1 MKKKKPDLLT
11 IMLYVIIVVA
21 VLYVSAALGAA
32 MDLSADDEGVIDF
45 TLLMS
50 QFETV
55 LTTPDT
61 VWAHF
66 TDFSGYSAK
75 ITLIVSFAIGI
86 YALLKY
92 TSRKRLHRK
101 GVEHGSARW
110 ANEKEEKFL
119 ADKPE
124 KIIPTETFTDE
135 SGKKH
140 TAKFSTKRENTFI
153 VTLGKQSQTYR
164 IGAADNADKI
174 AADFG
179 IPHKTAR
186 KICDKV
192 KKCIRKQFE
201 TDNNILLTQEV
212 RMSLNTR
219 QHRENLN
226 VLVIGGS
233 GSGKSRF
240 FVKPNLMQLNT
251 SYVVT
256 DPKGEL
262 LRSCGKLLSKAGYEI
277 RVFNLIDMAHSNN
290 YNPFQYVYDRDGNV
304 NKSYVL
310 KMVNC
315 LMKNTK
321 QEGSSGG
328 DQFWDDS
335 TKALTLAIAFYLL
348 EKAEQETK
356 TIKGDFE
363 RQKAVYNDMLKGNY
377 APEDIKLQ
385 KEIMEDAKKAYEE
398 ADKHAKIDCNF
409 RRVMEVMKM
418 AEISE
423 QDDTLHSPLDDLME
437 EHRSNFPNSMAWIY
451 YADFKKAPAETAKSI
466 LISAAVRFAA
476 FELPEVADLTHIDN
490 IHLDTLGDKKTALFV
505 IIPSSDAT
513 FNFLAAMM
521 YTQLFDTLY
530 DTANF
535 KYGGRLPVHVRCLL
549 DEFANIGTI
558 PDFDKLLAT
567 MRSMEISANII
578 IQNLAQLKKMY
589 DKSWEIVTGNCDSLL
604 FLGGQEASTL
614 EAISKSL
621 GKETIDV
628 VSQNRTRS
636 HKSPS
641 TSENNSIMGRELMTP
656 DELKVMKP
664 NECVLIVRA
673 LYPFFCHKFDIEK
686 HPNYAYLEDSN
697 KKYAYLIDDLHTEKA
712 PDMTENYSEM
722 VTSEDD
728 MHPADKEKPFIDMDF
743 PEDFSDNPDDA
754 DDGMEVYEMLNYNI
768 DNEFVSASEKIYG
781 SSEQMDFTDEELPDA
796 NDIISIDMSEHKVFG
811 ENDYNAMFDS
821 ADIF

>member
-1 MKKKKPDLLT
+1 MKKKKPDMLT
-11 IMLYVIIVVA
+11 ILLYVIIVFA
-21 VLYVSAALGAA
+21 VLYVSAGLGAA
-32 MDLSADDEGVIDF
+32 MDLSVDDEGVLDF
-45 TLLMS
+45 NVLMT

-55 LTTPDT
+55 LTSTDT
-61 VWAHF
+61 VGAHF
-66 TDFSGYSAK
+66 TDFSSYSFK
-75 ITLIVSFAIGI
+75 ITLMVGFALGI
-86 YALLKY
+86 YALMKY

-119 ADKPE
+119 ADRMSAGSKPKRGKDAAQQSLRTATKPE
-124 KIIPTETFTDE
+124 K
-135 SGKKH
+135 K
-140 TAKFSTKRENTFI
+140 
-153 VTLGKQSQTYR
+153 
-164 IGAADNADKI
+164 
-174 AADFG
+174 
-179 IPHKTAR
+179 
-186 KICDKV
+186 KV
-192 KKCIRKQFE
+192 KKSPKSPFE

-240 FVKPNLMQLNT
+240 YVKPNIMQLNT

-262 LRSCGKLLSKAGYEI
+262 LRSCGRLLKKAGYEI
-277 RVFNLIDMAHSNN
+277 RVFNLIDMSHSNN
-290 YNPFQYVYDRDGNV
+290 YNPFNYIYDKDGNIS
-304 NKSYVL
+304 KTYVM

-321 QEGSSGG
+321 QEGASGG

-348 EKAEQETK
+348 EKK
-356 TIKGDFE
+356 TDE
-363 RQKAVYNDMLKGNY
+363 NGNSL
-377 APEDIKLQ
+377 DR
-385 KEIMEDAKKAYEE
+385 
-398 ADKHAKIDCNF
+398 NF
-409 RRVMEVMKM
+409 STVMKM
-418 AEISE
+418 MRLAEISE
-423 QDDTLHSPLDDLME
+423 QDENHRSPLDEMKDELRTE
-437 EHRSNFPNSMAWIY
+437 NPHSMAVSF

-476 FELPEVADLTHIDN
+476 FNLPEVADLTHTDN
-490 IHLDTLGDKKTALFV
+490 IHLDTLGDRKTALFI

-549 DEFANIGTI
+549 DEFANVGTI

-589 DKSWEIVTGNCDSLL
+589 DKSWEILTGNCDSLL

-641 TSENNSIMGRELMTP
+641 TSENNSILGRELMTT

-686 HPNYAYLEDSN
+686 HQNYKYLEDSN
-697 KKYAYLIDDLHTEKA
+697 KNYAYLIDDLHTEKA
-712 PDMTENYSEM
+712 PDMTEIYSET
-722 VTSEDD
+722 VEPKLVAQ
-728 MHPADKEKPFIDMDF
+728 PADDEKDISDIDVPDEEDNMTNLDEEFDTKEIAAALKQHEEQTAGEEMFN
-743 PEDFSDNPDDA
+743 ENEELDFSDEPVPENLMPMDLSTPKVIGEA
-754 DDGMEVYEMLNYNI
+754 DFREIV
-768 DNEFVSASEKIYG
+768 
-781 SSEQMDFTDEELPDA
+781 
-796 NDIISIDMSEHKVFG
+796 
-811 ENDYNAMFDS
+811 DS
-821 ADIF
+821 PF

>member
-1 MKKKKPDLLT
+1 MLT
-11 IMLYVIIVVA
+11 ILLYAIIVFA
-21 VLYVSAALGAA
+21 VLYVSAGLGAA
-32 MDLSADDEGVIDF
+32 MDLSVDDEGVLDF
-45 TLLMS
+45 NVLMT

-55 LTTPDT
+55 LTSTDT
-61 VWAHF
+61 VGAHF
-66 TDFSGYSAK
+66 TDFSSYSFK
-75 ITLIVSFAIGI
+75 ITLMVAFALGI
-86 YALLKY
+86 YALMKY

-119 ADKPE
+119 ADRMSAGSKPKRGKDAAQQSLRTATKPE
-124 KIIPTETFTDE
+124 K
-135 SGKKH
+135 K
-140 TAKFSTKRENTFI
+140 
-153 VTLGKQSQTYR
+153 
-164 IGAADNADKI
+164 
-174 AADFG
+174 
-179 IPHKTAR
+179 
-186 KICDKV
+186 KV
-192 KKCIRKQFE
+192 KKSPKSPFE

-240 FVKPNLMQLNT
+240 YVKPNIMQLNT

-262 LRSCGKLLSKAGYEI
+262 LRSCGRLLKKAGYEI
-277 RVFNLIDMAHSNN
+277 RVFNLIDMSHSNN
-290 YNPFQYVYDRDGNV
+290 YNPLNYIYDKDGNI
-304 NKSYVL
+304 NKTYVM

-321 QEGSSGG
+321 QEGASGG

-348 EKAEQETK
+348 EK
-356 TIKGDFE
+356 
-363 RQKAVYNDMLKGNY
+363 
-377 APEDIKLQ
+377 
-385 KEIMEDAKKAYEE
+385 EDAK
-398 ADKHAKIDCNF
+398 DVNGNSLDRNF
-409 RRVMEVMKM
+409 STVMKM
-418 AEISE
+418 MRLAEISE
-423 QDDTLHSPLDDLME
+423 QDENHRSPLDDMMDELRAE
-437 EHRSNFPNSMAWIY
+437 NPHSMAVSF

-476 FELPEVADLTHIDN
+476 FNLPEVADLTHTDN
-490 IHLDTLGDKKTALFV
+490 IHLDTLGDRKTALFI

-549 DEFANIGTI
+549 DEFANVGTI

-589 DKSWEIVTGNCDSLL
+589 DKSWEILTGNCDSLL

-641 TSENNSIMGRELMTP
+641 TSENNSILGRELMTT

-686 HPNYAYLEDSN
+686 HQNYKYLEDSN
-697 KKYAYLIDDLHTEKA
+697 KNYAYLIDDLHTEKA
-712 PDMTENYSEM
+712 PDMTEIYSET
-722 VTSEDD
+722 VEPKPVVQ
-728 MHPADKEKPFIDMDF
+728 PADDEKDISDIDVPDEEDNMTNLDEEFDTKEIAAALKQHEEQTAGEEMFN
-743 PEDFSDNPDDA
+743 ENEELDFSDEAVPENLMPMDLSTPKVIGEA
-754 DDGMEVYEMLNYNI
+754 DFREIV
-768 DNEFVSASEKIYG
+768 
-781 SSEQMDFTDEELPDA
+781 
-796 NDIISIDMSEHKVFG
+796 
-811 ENDYNAMFDS
+811 DS
-821 ADIF
+821 PF

>member
-1 MKKKKPDLLT
+1 MKKKKPDMFTILL
-11 IMLYVIIVVA
+11 YAIIVFA
-21 VLYVSAALGAA
+21 VLYVSAGLGAA
-32 MDLSADDEGVIDF
+32 MDLSVDDEGVLDF
-45 TLLMS
+45 NVLMT

-55 LTTPDT
+55 LTSTDT
-61 VWAHF
+61 VGAHF
-66 TDFSGYSAK
+66 TDFSSYSFK
-75 ITLIVSFAIGI
+75 ITLMVAFALGI
-86 YALLKY
+86 YALMKY

-119 ADKPE
+119 ADRMSAGSKPKRGKDAAQQSLRTATKPE
-124 KIIPTETFTDE
+124 KKK
-135 SGKKH
+135 GKKPP
-140 TAKFSTKRENTFI
+140 KS
-153 VTLGKQSQTYR
+153 
-164 IGAADNADKI
+164 
-174 AADFG
+174 
-179 IPHKTAR
+179 P
-186 KICDKV
+186 
-192 KKCIRKQFE
+192 FE

-240 FVKPNLMQLNT
+240 YVKPNIMQLNT

-262 LRSCGKLLSKAGYEI
+262 LRSCGRLLKKAGYEI
-277 RVFNLIDMAHSNN
+277 RVFNLIDMSHSNN
-290 YNPFQYVYDRDGNV
+290 YNPFNYIYDKDGNI
-304 NKSYVL
+304 NKTYVM

-321 QEGSSGG
+321 QEGASGG

-348 EKAEQETK
+348 EKK
-356 TIKGDFE
+356 TDE
-363 RQKAVYNDMLKGNY
+363 NGNSL
-377 APEDIKLQ
+377 DR
-385 KEIMEDAKKAYEE
+385 
-398 ADKHAKIDCNF
+398 NF
-409 RRVMEVMKM
+409 STVMKM
-418 AEISE
+418 MRLAEISE
-423 QDDTLHSPLDDLME
+423 QDENHRSPLDDMMDELRAE
-437 EHRSNFPNSMAWIY
+437 NPHSMAVSF

-476 FELPEVADLTHIDN
+476 FNLPEVADLTHTDN
-490 IHLDTLGDKKTALFV
+490 IHLDTLGDRKTALFI

-535 KYGGRLPVHVRCLL
+535 KYGGKLPVHVRCLL
-549 DEFANIGTI
+549 DEFANVGTI

-589 DKSWEIVTGNCDSLL
+589 DKSWEILTGNCDSLL
-604 FLGGQEASTL
+604 FLGGQEATTL

-641 TSENNSIMGRELMTP
+641 TSENNSILGRELMTT

-686 HPNYAYLEDSN
+686 HQNYKYLEDSN
-697 KKYAYLIDDLHTEKA
+697 KNYAYLIDDLHTEKA
-712 PDMTENYSEM
+712 PDITEIYSET
-722 VTSEDD
+722 VEPKTVAQPVDDEKDISDIDVPDEEDNMTNLD
-728 MHPADKEKPFIDMDF
+728 EEFDTKEIAAALKQHEEQTAGEEMFN
-743 PEDFSDNPDDA
+743 ENEELDFSDEAVPENIMPMDLSIPKVIGEA
-754 DDGMEVYEMLNYNI
+754 DF
-768 DNEFVSASEKIYG
+768 NEIV
-781 SSEQMDFTDEELPDA
+781 
-796 NDIISIDMSEHKVFG
+796 
-811 ENDYNAMFDS
+811 DS
-821 ADIF
+821 TF

>member
-1 MKKKKPDLLT
+1 
-11 IMLYVIIVVA
+11 
-21 VLYVSAALGAA
+21 
-32 MDLSADDEGVIDF
+32 
-45 TLLMS
+45 
-50 QFETV
+50 
-55 LTTPDT
+55 
-61 VWAHF
+61 
-66 TDFSGYSAK
+66 
-75 ITLIVSFAIGI
+75 
-86 YALLKY
+86 
-92 TSRKRLHRK
+92 
-101 GVEHGSARW
+101 
-110 ANEKEEKFL
+110 
-119 ADKPE
+119 
-124 KIIPTETFTDE
+124 
-135 SGKKH
+135 
-140 TAKFSTKRENTFI
+140 
-153 VTLGKQSQTYR
+153 
-164 IGAADNADKI
+164 
-174 AADFG
+174 
-179 IPHKTAR
+179 
-186 KICDKV
+186 
-192 KKCIRKQFE
+192 
-201 TDNNILLTQEV
+201 
-212 RMSLNTR
+212 MSLNTR

-240 FVKPNLMQLNT
+240 YVKPNIMQLNT

-262 LRSCGKLLSKAGYEI
+262 LRSCGRLLKKAGYEI
-277 RVFNLIDMAHSNN
+277 RVFNLIDMSHSNN
-290 YNPFQYVYDRDGNV
+290 YNPFNYIYDKDGNI
-304 NKSYVL
+304 NKTYVM

-321 QEGSSGG
+321 QEGASGG

-348 EKAEQETK
+348 EKK
-356 TIKGDFE
+356 TDE
-363 RQKAVYNDMLKGNY
+363 NGNSL
-377 APEDIKLQ
+377 DR
-385 KEIMEDAKKAYEE
+385 
-398 ADKHAKIDCNF
+398 NF
-409 RRVMEVMKM
+409 STVMKM
-418 AEISE
+418 MRLAEISE
-423 QDDTLHSPLDDLME
+423 QDENHRSPLDDMMDELRTE
-437 EHRSNFPNSMAWIY
+437 NPHSMAVSF

-476 FELPEVADLTHIDN
+476 FNLPEVADLTHTDN
-490 IHLDTLGDKKTALFV
+490 IHLDTLGDRKTALFI

-549 DEFANIGTI
+549 DEFANVGTI

-589 DKSWEIVTGNCDSLL
+589 DKSWEILTGNCDSLL

-641 TSENNSIMGRELMTP
+641 TSENNSILGRELMTT

-686 HPNYAYLEDSN
+686 HQNYKYLEDSN
-697 KKYAYLIDDLHTEKA
+697 KNYAYLIDDLHTEKA
-712 PDMTENYSEM
+712 PDITEIYSET
-722 VTSEDD
+722 VEPKTVAQHVDDEKDISDIDVPDEEDNMTNLD
-728 MHPADKEKPFIDMDF
+728 EEFDTKEIAAALKQHEEQTAGEEMFN
-743 PEDFSDNPDDA
+743 ENEELDFSDEAVPENIMPMDLSIPKVIGEA
-754 DDGMEVYEMLNYNI
+754 DF
-768 DNEFVSASEKIYG
+768 NEIV
-781 SSEQMDFTDEELPDA
+781 
-796 NDIISIDMSEHKVFG
+796 
-811 ENDYNAMFDS
+811 DS
-821 ADIF
+821 TF

>member
-1 MKKKKPDLLT
+1 MKKKKPDMLT
-11 IMLYVIIVVA
+11 ILLYAIIVFA
-21 VLYVSAALGAA
+21 VLYVSAGLGAA
-32 MDLSADDEGVIDF
+32 MDLSVDDEGALDF
-45 TLLMS
+45 NVLMT

-55 LTTPDT
+55 LTSTDT
-61 VWAHF
+61 VGAHF
-66 TDFSGYSAK
+66 TDFSSYSFK
-75 ITLIVSFAIGI
+75 ITLMVGFALGI
-86 YALLKY
+86 YALMKY

-119 ADKPE
+119 ADRMSAGSKPKRGKDAAQQSLRTATKPE
-124 KIIPTETFTDE
+124 K
-135 SGKKH
+135 K
-140 TAKFSTKRENTFI
+140 
-153 VTLGKQSQTYR
+153 
-164 IGAADNADKI
+164 
-174 AADFG
+174 
-179 IPHKTAR
+179 
-186 KICDKV
+186 KV
-192 KKCIRKQFE
+192 KKSPKSPFE

-240 FVKPNLMQLNT
+240 YVKPNIMQLNT

-262 LRSCGKLLSKAGYEI
+262 LRSCGRLLKKAGYEI
-277 RVFNLIDMAHSNN
+277 RVFNLIDMSHSNN
-290 YNPFQYVYDRDGNV
+290 YNPFNYIYDKDGNIS
-304 NKSYVL
+304 KTYVM

-321 QEGSSGG
+321 QEGASGG

-348 EKAEQETK
+348 EK
-356 TIKGDFE
+356 
-363 RQKAVYNDMLKGNY
+363 
-377 APEDIKLQ
+377 
-385 KEIMEDAKKAYEE
+385 EDAK
-398 ADKHAKIDCNF
+398 DVNGNSLDRNF
-409 RRVMEVMKM
+409 STVMKM
-418 AEISE
+418 MRLAEISE
-423 QDDTLHSPLDDLME
+423 QDENHRSPLDEMMDELRTE
-437 EHRSNFPNSMAWIY
+437 NPHSMAVSF

-476 FELPEVADLTHIDN
+476 FNLPEVADLTHTDN
-490 IHLDTLGDKKTALFV
+490 IHLDTLGDRKTALFI

-549 DEFANIGTI
+549 DEFANVGTI

-589 DKSWEIVTGNCDSLL
+589 DKSWEILTGNCDSLL

-614 EAISKSL
+614 ESISKSL

-641 TSENNSIMGRELMTP
+641 TSENNSILGRELMTT

-686 HPNYAYLEDSN
+686 HQNYKYLEDSN
-697 KKYAYLIDDLHTEKA
+697 KNYAYLIDDLHTEKA
-712 PDMTENYSEM
+712 PDITEIYSET
-722 VTSEDD
+722 VEPKLVAQSVDDEKDISDIDVPDEEDNMTNLD
-728 MHPADKEKPFIDMDF
+728 EEFDTKEIAAALKQHEEQTAGEEMFN
-743 PEDFSDNPDDA
+743 ENEELDFSDEAVPENLMPMDLSTPKVIGEA
-754 DDGMEVYEMLNYNI
+754 DFREIV
-768 DNEFVSASEKIYG
+768 
-781 SSEQMDFTDEELPDA
+781 
-796 NDIISIDMSEHKVFG
+796 
-811 ENDYNAMFDS
+811 DS
-821 ADIF
+821 PF

>member
-1 MKKKKPDLLT
+1 MLT
-11 IMLYVIIVVA
+11 ILLYVIIVFA
-21 VLYVSAALGAA
+21 VLYVSAGLGAA
-32 MDLSADDEGVIDF
+32 MDLSVDDEGVLDF
-45 TLLMS
+45 NVLMT

-55 LTTPDT
+55 LTSTDT
-61 VWAHF
+61 VGAHF
-66 TDFSGYSAK
+66 TDFSSYSFK
-75 ITLIVSFAIGI
+75 ITLMVGFALGI
-86 YALLKY
+86 YALMKY

-119 ADKPE
+119 ADRMSAGSKPKRGKDAAQQSLRTATKPE
-124 KIIPTETFTDE
+124 K
-135 SGKKH
+135 K
-140 TAKFSTKRENTFI
+140 
-153 VTLGKQSQTYR
+153 
-164 IGAADNADKI
+164 
-174 AADFG
+174 
-179 IPHKTAR
+179 
-186 KICDKV
+186 KV
-192 KKCIRKQFE
+192 KKSPKSPFE

-240 FVKPNLMQLNT
+240 YVKPNIMQLNT

-262 LRSCGKLLSKAGYEI
+262 LRSCGRLLKKAGYEI
-277 RVFNLIDMAHSNN
+277 RVFNLIDMSHSNN
-290 YNPFQYVYDRDGNV
+290 YNPFNYIYDKDGNIS
-304 NKSYVL
+304 KTYVM

-321 QEGSSGG
+321 QEGASGG

-348 EKAEQETK
+348 EKK
-356 TIKGDFE
+356 TDE
-363 RQKAVYNDMLKGNY
+363 NGNSL
-377 APEDIKLQ
+377 DR
-385 KEIMEDAKKAYEE
+385 
-398 ADKHAKIDCNF
+398 NF
-409 RRVMEVMKM
+409 STVMKM
-418 AEISE
+418 MRLAEISE
-423 QDDTLHSPLDDLME
+423 QDENHRSPLDEMMDELRTE
-437 EHRSNFPNSMAWIY
+437 NPHSMAVSF

-476 FELPEVADLTHIDN
+476 FNLPEVADLTHTDN
-490 IHLDTLGDKKTALFV
+490 IHLDTLGDRKTALFI

-549 DEFANIGTI
+549 DEFANVGTI

-589 DKSWEIVTGNCDSLL
+589 DKSWEILTGNCDSLL

-641 TSENNSIMGRELMTP
+641 TSENNSILGRELMTT

-686 HPNYAYLEDSN
+686 HQNYKYLEDSN
-697 KKYAYLIDDLHTEKA
+697 KNYAYLIDDLHTEKA
-712 PDMTENYSEM
+712 PDMTEIYSETEPKPAAQP
-722 VTSEDD
+722 VDDEKDISDIDVPDEEDNMTNLD
-728 MHPADKEKPFIDMDF
+728 EEFDTKEIAAALKQHEEQTAGEEMFN
-743 PEDFSDNPDDA
+743 ENEELDFSDEAVPENLMPMDLSTPKVIGEA
-754 DDGMEVYEMLNYNI
+754 DFREIV
-768 DNEFVSASEKIYG
+768 
-781 SSEQMDFTDEELPDA
+781 
-796 NDIISIDMSEHKVFG
+796 
-811 ENDYNAMFDS
+811 DS
-821 ADIF
+821 PF

>member
-1 MKKKKPDLLT
+1 MLT
-11 IMLYVIIVVA
+11 ILLYAIIIFA
-21 VLYVSAALGAA
+21 VLYVSAGLGAA
-32 MDLSADDEGVIDF
+32 MDLSVDDDGVLDF
-45 TLLMS
+45 NVLMT

-55 LTTPDT
+55 LTSTDT
-61 VWAHF
+61 VGAHF
-66 TDFSGYSAK
+66 TDFSSYSFK
-75 ITLIVSFAIGI
+75 ITLMVGFALGI
-86 YALLKY
+86 YALMKY

-119 ADKPE
+119 ADRMSAGSKPKRGKDAAQQSLRTATKPE
-124 KIIPTETFTDE
+124 K
-135 SGKKH
+135 K
-140 TAKFSTKRENTFI
+140 
-153 VTLGKQSQTYR
+153 
-164 IGAADNADKI
+164 
-174 AADFG
+174 
-179 IPHKTAR
+179 
-186 KICDKV
+186 KV
-192 KKCIRKQFE
+192 KKSPKSPFE

-240 FVKPNLMQLNT
+240 YVKPNIMQLNT

-262 LRSCGKLLSKAGYEI
+262 LRSCGRLLKKAGYEI
-277 RVFNLIDMAHSNN
+277 RVFNLIDMSHSNN
-290 YNPFQYVYDRDGNV
+290 YNPFNYIYDKDGNI
-304 NKSYVL
+304 NKTYVM

-321 QEGSSGG
+321 QEGASGG

-348 EKAEQETK
+348 EKK
-356 TIKGDFE
+356 TDE
-363 RQKAVYNDMLKGNY
+363 NGNSL
-377 APEDIKLQ
+377 DR
-385 KEIMEDAKKAYEE
+385 
-398 ADKHAKIDCNF
+398 NF
-409 RRVMEVMKM
+409 STVMKM
-418 AEISE
+418 MRLAEISE
-423 QDDTLHSPLDDLME
+423 QDENHRSPLDEMMDELRGE
-437 EHRSNFPNSMAWIY
+437 NPHSMAVSF

-476 FELPEVADLTHIDN
+476 FNLPEVADLTHTDN
-490 IHLDTLGDKKTALFV
+490 IHLDTLGDRKTALFI

-549 DEFANIGTI
+549 DEFANVGTI

-589 DKSWEIVTGNCDSLL
+589 DKSWEILTGNCDSLL

-641 TSENNSIMGRELMTP
+641 TSENNSILGRELMTT

-686 HPNYAYLEDSN
+686 HQNYKYLEDSN
-697 KKYAYLIDDLHTEKA
+697 KNYAYLIDDLHTEKA
-712 PDMTENYSEM
+712 PDMTEIYSET
-722 VTSEDD
+722 VEPKLVAQ
-728 MHPADKEKPFIDMDF
+728 PADDEKDISDIDVPDEEDNMTNLDEEFDTKEIAAALKQHEEQTAGEEMFN
-743 PEDFSDNPDDA
+743 ENEELDFSDEPVPENLMPMDLSTPKVIGEA
-754 DDGMEVYEMLNYNI
+754 DFREIV
-768 DNEFVSASEKIYG
+768 
-781 SSEQMDFTDEELPDA
+781 
-796 NDIISIDMSEHKVFG
+796 
-811 ENDYNAMFDS
+811 DS
-821 ADIF
+821 PF

>member
-1 MKKKKPDLLT
+1 MLT
-11 IMLYVIIVVA
+11 ILLYAIIIFA
-21 VLYVSAALGAA
+21 VLYVSAGLGAA
-32 MDLSADDEGVIDF
+32 MDLSVDDDGVLDF
-45 TLLMS
+45 NVLMT

-55 LTTPDT
+55 LTSTDT
-61 VWAHF
+61 VGAHF
-66 TDFSGYSAK
+66 TDFSSYSFK
-75 ITLIVSFAIGI
+75 ITLMVGFALGI
-86 YALLKY
+86 YALMKY

-119 ADKPE
+119 ADRMSARSKPKRGKDAAQQSLRTATKPE
-124 KIIPTETFTDE
+124 K
-135 SGKKH
+135 K
-140 TAKFSTKRENTFI
+140 
-153 VTLGKQSQTYR
+153 
-164 IGAADNADKI
+164 
-174 AADFG
+174 
-179 IPHKTAR
+179 
-186 KICDKV
+186 KV
-192 KKCIRKQFE
+192 KKSPKSPFE

-240 FVKPNLMQLNT
+240 YVKPNIMQLNT

-262 LRSCGKLLSKAGYEI
+262 LRSCGRLLKKAGYEI
-277 RVFNLIDMAHSNN
+277 RVFNLIDMSHSNN
-290 YNPFQYVYDRDGNV
+290 YNPFNYIYDKDGNI
-304 NKSYVL
+304 NKTYVM

-321 QEGSSGG
+321 QEGASGG

-348 EKAEQETK
+348 EKK
-356 TIKGDFE
+356 TDE
-363 RQKAVYNDMLKGNY
+363 NGNSL
-377 APEDIKLQ
+377 DR
-385 KEIMEDAKKAYEE
+385 
-398 ADKHAKIDCNF
+398 NF
-409 RRVMEVMKM
+409 STVMKM
-418 AEISE
+418 MRLAEISE
-423 QDDTLHSPLDDLME
+423 QDENHRSPLDDMMDELRTE
-437 EHRSNFPNSMAWIY
+437 NPHSMAVSF

-476 FELPEVADLTHIDN
+476 FNLPEVADLTHTDN
-490 IHLDTLGDKKTALFV
+490 IHLDTLGDRKTALFI

-535 KYGGRLPVHVRCLL
+535 KYGGKLPVHVRCLL
-549 DEFANIGTI
+549 DEFANVGTI

-589 DKSWEIVTGNCDSLL
+589 DKSWEILTGNCDSLL
-604 FLGGQEASTL
+604 FLGGQEATTL

-641 TSENNSIMGRELMTP
+641 TSENNSILGRELMTT

-686 HPNYAYLEDSN
+686 HQNYKYLEDSN
-697 KKYAYLIDDLHTEKA
+697 KNYAYLIDDLHTEKA
-712 PDMTENYSEM
+712 PDITEIYSET
-722 VTSEDD
+722 VEPKTVAQPVDDEKDISDIDVPDEEDNMTNLD
-728 MHPADKEKPFIDMDF
+728 EEFDTKEIAAALKQHEEQTAGEEMFN
-743 PEDFSDNPDDA
+743 ENEELDFSDEAVPENIMPMDLSIPKVIGEA
-754 DDGMEVYEMLNYNI
+754 DF
-768 DNEFVSASEKIYG
+768 NEIV
-781 SSEQMDFTDEELPDA
+781 
-796 NDIISIDMSEHKVFG
+796 
-811 ENDYNAMFDS
+811 DS
-821 ADIF
+821 TF

>member
-1 MKKKKPDLLT
+1 MKKKKPDMLT
-11 IMLYVIIVVA
+11 ILLYVIIVFA

-32 MDLSADDEGVIDF
+32 MDLSVDDEGVLDF
-45 TLLMS
+45 NLLMAE
-50 QFETV
+50 FETV
-55 LTTPDT
+55 LTSTDI
-61 VWAHF
+61 VGEHF
-66 TDFSGYSAK
+66 VDFSSYSFK
-75 ITLIVSFAIGI
+75 ITLMVAFALGI
-86 YALLKY
+86 YALLKI

-119 ADKPE
+119 ADRMSAGSKPKRGKDAAQQSLRTATKPE
-124 KIIPTETFTDE
+124 KKN
-135 SGKKH
+135 GKKSP
-140 TAKFSTKRENTFI
+140 KS
-153 VTLGKQSQTYR
+153 
-164 IGAADNADKI
+164 
-174 AADFG
+174 
-179 IPHKTAR
+179 P
-186 KICDKV
+186 
-192 KKCIRKQFE
+192 FE

-240 FVKPNLMQLNT
+240 YVKPNIMQLNT

-262 LRSCGKLLSKAGYEI
+262 LRSCGRLLKKAGYEI
-277 RVFNLIDMAHSNN
+277 RVFNLIDMSHSNN
-290 YNPFQYVYDRDGNV
+290 YNPFNYIYDKDGNIS
-304 NKSYVL
+304 KTYVM

-321 QEGSSGG
+321 QEGASDG

-348 EKAEQETK
+348 EKK
-356 TIKGDFE
+356 TDE
-363 RQKAVYNDMLKGNY
+363 NGNSL
-377 APEDIKLQ
+377 DR
-385 KEIMEDAKKAYEE
+385 
-398 ADKHAKIDCNF
+398 NF
-409 RRVMEVMKM
+409 STVMKM
-418 AEISE
+418 MRLAEISE
-423 QDDTLHSPLDDLME
+423 QDENHRSPLDDMMDELRAE
-437 EHRSNFPNSMAWIY
+437 NPHSMAVSF

-476 FELPEVADLTHIDN
+476 FNLPEVADLTHTDN
-490 IHLDTLGDKKTALFV
+490 IHLDTLGDRKTALFI

-549 DEFANIGTI
+549 DEFANVGTI

-589 DKSWEIVTGNCDSLL
+589 DKSWEILTGNCDSLL

-641 TSENNSIMGRELMTP
+641 TSENNSILGRELMTT

-673 LYPFFCHKFDIEK
+673 LYPFFCHKFNIEK
-686 HPNYAYLEDSN
+686 HQNYKYLEDSN
-697 KKYAYLIDDLHTEKA
+697 KNYAYLIDDLHTEKA
-712 PDMTENYSEM
+712 PDMTEIYSET
-722 VTSEDD
+722 VETKPVVQ
-728 MHPADKEKPFIDMDF
+728 PADDEKDISDIDVPDEEDNMTNLDEEFDTKEIAAALKQHEEQTAGEEMFN
-743 PEDFSDNPDDA
+743 ENEELDFSDEAVPENLMPMDLSTPKVIGEA
-754 DDGMEVYEMLNYNI
+754 DFREIV
-768 DNEFVSASEKIYG
+768 
-781 SSEQMDFTDEELPDA
+781 
-796 NDIISIDMSEHKVFG
+796 
-811 ENDYNAMFDS
+811 DS
-821 ADIF
+821 PF

>member
-1 MKKKKPDLLT
+1 MLT
-11 IMLYVIIVVA
+11 ILLYVIIVFA

-32 MDLSADDEGVIDF
+32 MDLSVDDEGVLDF
-45 TLLMS
+45 NLLMAE
-50 QFETV
+50 FETV
-55 LTTPDT
+55 LTSTDI
-61 VWAHF
+61 VGEHF
-66 TDFSGYSAK
+66 VDFSSYSFK
-75 ITLIVSFAIGI
+75 ITLMVAFALGI
-86 YALLKY
+86 YALLKI

-119 ADKPE
+119 ADRMSAGSKPKRGKDAAQQSLRTATKPE
-124 KIIPTETFTDE
+124 KKN
-135 SGKKH
+135 GKKSP
-140 TAKFSTKRENTFI
+140 KS
-153 VTLGKQSQTYR
+153 
-164 IGAADNADKI
+164 
-174 AADFG
+174 
-179 IPHKTAR
+179 P
-186 KICDKV
+186 
-192 KKCIRKQFE
+192 FE

-240 FVKPNLMQLNT
+240 YVKPNIMQLNT

-262 LRSCGKLLSKAGYEI
+262 LRSCGRLLKKAGYEI
-277 RVFNLIDMAHSNN
+277 RVFNLIDMSHSNN
-290 YNPFQYVYDRDGNV
+290 YNPFNYIYDKDGNIS
-304 NKSYVL
+304 KTYVM

-321 QEGSSGG
+321 QEGASDG

-348 EKAEQETK
+348 EKK
-356 TIKGDFE
+356 TDE
-363 RQKAVYNDMLKGNY
+363 NGNSL
-377 APEDIKLQ
+377 DR
-385 KEIMEDAKKAYEE
+385 
-398 ADKHAKIDCNF
+398 NF
-409 RRVMEVMKM
+409 STVMKM
-418 AEISE
+418 MRLAEISE
-423 QDDTLHSPLDDLME
+423 QDENHRSPLDDMMDELRAE
-437 EHRSNFPNSMAWIY
+437 NPHSMAVSF

-476 FELPEVADLTHIDN
+476 FNLPEVADLTHTDN
-490 IHLDTLGDKKTALFV
+490 IHLDTLGDRKTALFI

-549 DEFANIGTI
+549 DEFANVGTI

-589 DKSWEIVTGNCDSLL
+589 DKSWEILTGNCDSLL

-641 TSENNSIMGRELMTP
+641 TSENNSILGRELMTT

-673 LYPFFCHKFDIEK
+673 LYPFFCHKFNIEK
-686 HPNYAYLEDSN
+686 HQNYKYLEDSN
-697 KKYAYLIDDLHTEKA
+697 KNYAYLIDDLHTEKA
-712 PDMTENYSEM
+712 PDMTEIYSET
-722 VTSEDD
+722 VETKPVVQ
-728 MHPADKEKPFIDMDF
+728 PADDEKDISDIDVPDEEDNMTNLDEEFDTKEIAAALKQHEEQTAGEEMFN
-743 PEDFSDNPDDA
+743 ENEELDFSDEAVPENLMPMDLSTPKVIGEA
-754 DDGMEVYEMLNYNI
+754 DFREIV
-768 DNEFVSASEKIYG
+768 
-781 SSEQMDFTDEELPDA
+781 
-796 NDIISIDMSEHKVFG
+796 
-811 ENDYNAMFDS
+811 DS
-821 ADIF
+821 PF

>member
-1 MKKKKPDLLT
+1 MKKKKPDMLT
-11 IMLYVIIVVA
+11 ILLYVIIVFA
-21 VLYVSAALGAA
+21 VLYVSAGLGAA
-32 MDLSADDEGVIDF
+32 MDLSVDDEGVLDF
-45 TLLMS
+45 NVLMT

-55 LTTPDT
+55 LTSTDT
-61 VWAHF
+61 VGAHF
-66 TDFSGYSAK
+66 TDFSSYSFK
-75 ITLIVSFAIGI
+75 ITLMVGFALGI
-86 YALLKY
+86 YALMKY

-119 ADKPE
+119 ADRMSAGSKPKRGKDAAQQSLRTATKPE
-124 KIIPTETFTDE
+124 K
-135 SGKKH
+135 K
-140 TAKFSTKRENTFI
+140 
-153 VTLGKQSQTYR
+153 
-164 IGAADNADKI
+164 
-174 AADFG
+174 
-179 IPHKTAR
+179 
-186 KICDKV
+186 KV
-192 KKCIRKQFE
+192 KKSPKSPFE

-240 FVKPNLMQLNT
+240 YVKPNIMQLNT

-262 LRSCGKLLSKAGYEI
+262 LRSCGRLLKKAGYEI
-277 RVFNLIDMAHSNN
+277 RVFNLIDMSHSNN
-290 YNPFQYVYDRDGNV
+290 YNPFNYIYDKDGNIS
-304 NKSYVL
+304 KTYVM

-321 QEGSSGG
+321 QEGASGG

-348 EKAEQETK
+348 EKK
-356 TIKGDFE
+356 TDE
-363 RQKAVYNDMLKGNY
+363 NGNSL
-377 APEDIKLQ
+377 DR
-385 KEIMEDAKKAYEE
+385 
-398 ADKHAKIDCNF
+398 NF
-409 RRVMEVMKM
+409 STVMKM
-418 AEISE
+418 MRLAEISE
-423 QDDTLHSPLDDLME
+423 QDENHRSPLDEMMDE
-437 EHRSNFPNSMAWIY
+437 FRTENPHSMAVSF

-476 FELPEVADLTHIDN
+476 FNLPEVADLTHTDN
-490 IHLDTLGDKKTALFV
+490 IHLDTLGDRKTALFI

-549 DEFANIGTI
+549 DEFANVGTI

-589 DKSWEIVTGNCDSLL
+589 DKSWEILTGNCDSLL

-641 TSENNSIMGRELMTP
+641 TSENNSILGRELMTT

-686 HPNYAYLEDSN
+686 HQNYKYLEDSN
-697 KKYAYLIDDLHTEKA
+697 KNYAYLIDDLHTEKA
-712 PDMTENYSEM
+712 PDMTEIYSET
-722 VTSEDD
+722 VEPKLVAQ
-728 MHPADKEKPFIDMDF
+728 PADDEKDISDIDVPDEEDNMTNLDEEFDTKEIAAALKQHEEQTAGEEMFN
-743 PEDFSDNPDDA
+743 ENEELDFSDEPVPENLMPMDLSTPKVIGEA
-754 DDGMEVYEMLNYNI
+754 DFREIV
-768 DNEFVSASEKIYG
+768 
-781 SSEQMDFTDEELPDA
+781 
-796 NDIISIDMSEHKVFG
+796 
-811 ENDYNAMFDS
+811 DS
-821 ADIF
+821 PF

>member
-1 MKKKKPDLLT
+1 MKKKKPDMLT
-11 IMLYVIIVVA
+11 ILLYAIIIFA
-21 VLYVSAALGAA
+21 VLYVSAGLGAA
-32 MDLSADDEGVIDF
+32 MDLSVDDDGVLDF
-45 TLLMS
+45 NVLMT

-55 LTTPDT
+55 LTSTDT
-61 VWAHF
+61 VGAHF
-66 TDFSGYSAK
+66 TDFSSYSFK
-75 ITLIVSFAIGI
+75 ITLMVGFALGI
-86 YALLKY
+86 YALMKY

-119 ADKPE
+119 ADRMSAGSKPKRGKDAAQQSLRTATKPE
-124 KIIPTETFTDE
+124 K
-135 SGKKH
+135 K
-140 TAKFSTKRENTFI
+140 
-153 VTLGKQSQTYR
+153 
-164 IGAADNADKI
+164 
-174 AADFG
+174 
-179 IPHKTAR
+179 
-186 KICDKV
+186 KV
-192 KKCIRKQFE
+192 KKSPKSPFE

-240 FVKPNLMQLNT
+240 YVKPNIMQLNT

-262 LRSCGKLLSKAGYEI
+262 LRSCGRLLKKAGYEI
-277 RVFNLIDMAHSNN
+277 RVFNLIDMSHSNN
-290 YNPFQYVYDRDGNV
+290 YNPFNYIYDKDGNIS
-304 NKSYVL
+304 KTYVM

-321 QEGSSGG
+321 QEGASGG

-348 EKAEQETK
+348 EKK
-356 TIKGDFE
+356 TDE
-363 RQKAVYNDMLKGNY
+363 NGNSL
-377 APEDIKLQ
+377 DR
-385 KEIMEDAKKAYEE
+385 
-398 ADKHAKIDCNF
+398 NF
-409 RRVMEVMKM
+409 STVMKM
-418 AEISE
+418 MRLAEISE
-423 QDDTLHSPLDDLME
+423 QDENHRSPLDEMMDELRTE
-437 EHRSNFPNSMAWIY
+437 NPHSMAVSF

-476 FELPEVADLTHIDN
+476 FNLPEVADLTHTDN
-490 IHLDTLGDKKTALFV
+490 IHLDTLGDRKTALFI

-535 KYGGRLPVHVRCLL
+535 KYGGKLPVHVRCLL
-549 DEFANIGTI
+549 DEFANVGTI

-589 DKSWEIVTGNCDSLL
+589 DKSWEILTGNCDSLL
-604 FLGGQEASTL
+604 FLGGQEATTL

-641 TSENNSIMGRELMTP
+641 TSENNSILGRELMTT

-686 HPNYAYLEDSN
+686 HQNYKYLEDSN
-697 KKYAYLIDDLHTEKA
+697 KNYAYLIDDLHTEKA
-712 PDMTENYSEM
+712 PDMTEIYSET
-722 VTSEDD
+722 VEPKPVAQPVDDEKDISDIDVPDEEDSMTNLD
-728 MHPADKEKPFIDMDF
+728 EEFDTKEIAAALKQHEEQTAGEEMFN
-743 PEDFSDNPDDA
+743 ENEELDFSDEAVPENLMPMDLSTPKVIGEA
-754 DDGMEVYEMLNYNI
+754 DFREIV
-768 DNEFVSASEKIYG
+768 
-781 SSEQMDFTDEELPDA
+781 
-796 NDIISIDMSEHKVFG
+796 
-811 ENDYNAMFDS
+811 DS
-821 ADIF
+821 PF

>member
-1 MKKKKPDLLT
+1 MKKKKPDMLT
-11 IMLYVIIVVA
+11 ILLYVIIVFA
-21 VLYVSAALGAA
+21 VLYVSAGLGAA
-32 MDLSADDEGVIDF
+32 MDLSVDDEGVLDF
-45 TLLMS
+45 NVLMT

-55 LTTPDT
+55 LTSTDT
-61 VWAHF
+61 VGAHF
-66 TDFSGYSAK
+66 TDFSSYSFK
-75 ITLIVSFAIGI
+75 ITLMVGFALGI
-86 YALLKY
+86 YALMKY

-119 ADKPE
+119 ADRMSAGSKPKRGKDAAQQSLRTATKPE
-124 KIIPTETFTDE
+124 K
-135 SGKKH
+135 K
-140 TAKFSTKRENTFI
+140 
-153 VTLGKQSQTYR
+153 
-164 IGAADNADKI
+164 
-174 AADFG
+174 
-179 IPHKTAR
+179 
-186 KICDKV
+186 KV
-192 KKCIRKQFE
+192 KKSPKSPFE

-240 FVKPNLMQLNT
+240 YVKPNIMQLNT

-262 LRSCGKLLSKAGYEI
+262 LRSCGRLLKKAGYEI
-277 RVFNLIDMAHSNN
+277 RVFNLIDMSHSNN
-290 YNPFQYVYDRDGNV
+290 YNPFNYIYDKDGNIS
-304 NKSYVL
+304 KTYVM

-321 QEGSSGG
+321 QEGASGG

-348 EKAEQETK
+348 EKK
-356 TIKGDFE
+356 TDE
-363 RQKAVYNDMLKGNY
+363 NGNSL
-377 APEDIKLQ
+377 DR
-385 KEIMEDAKKAYEE
+385 
-398 ADKHAKIDCNF
+398 NF
-409 RRVMEVMKM
+409 STVMKM
-418 AEISE
+418 MRLAEISE
-423 QDDTLHSPLDDLME
+423 QDENHRSPLDEMMDELRTE
-437 EHRSNFPNSMAWIY
+437 NPHSMAVSF

-476 FELPEVADLTHIDN
+476 FNLPEVADLTHTDN
-490 IHLDTLGDKKTALFV
+490 IHLDTLGDRKTALCI

-535 KYGGRLPVHVRCLL
+535 KYGGKLPVHVRCLL
-549 DEFANIGTI
+549 DEFANVGTI

-589 DKSWEIVTGNCDSLL
+589 DKSWEILTGNCDSLL
-604 FLGGQEASTL
+604 FLGGQEATTL

-641 TSENNSIMGRELMTP
+641 TSENNSILGRELMTT

-686 HPNYAYLEDSN
+686 HQNYKYLEDSN
-697 KKYAYLIDDLHTEKA
+697 KNYAYLIDDLHTEKA
-712 PDMTENYSEM
+712 PDITEIYSET
-722 VTSEDD
+722 VEPKTVAQPVDDEKDISDIDVPDEEDNMTNLD
-728 MHPADKEKPFIDMDF
+728 EEFDTKEIAAALKQHEEQTAGEEMFN
-743 PEDFSDNPDDA
+743 ENEELDFSDEAVPENIMPMDLSIPKVIGEA
-754 DDGMEVYEMLNYNI
+754 DF
-768 DNEFVSASEKIYG
+768 NEIV
-781 SSEQMDFTDEELPDA
+781 
-796 NDIISIDMSEHKVFG
+796 
-811 ENDYNAMFDS
+811 DS
-821 ADIF
+821 TF

>member
-1 MKKKKPDLLT
+1 MKKKKPDMLT
-11 IMLYVIIVVA
+11 ILLYAIIVFA
-21 VLYVSAALGAA
+21 VLYVSAGLGAA
-32 MDLSADDEGVIDF
+32 MDLSVDDEGVLDF
-45 TLLMS
+45 NVLMT

-55 LTTPDT
+55 LTSTDT
-61 VWAHF
+61 VGAHF
-66 TDFSGYSAK
+66 TDFSSYSFK
-75 ITLIVSFAIGI
+75 ITLMVAFALGI
-86 YALLKY
+86 YALMKY

-119 ADKPE
+119 ADRMSAGSKPKRGKDAAQQSLRTATKPE
-124 KIIPTETFTDE
+124 K
-135 SGKKH
+135 K
-140 TAKFSTKRENTFI
+140 
-153 VTLGKQSQTYR
+153 
-164 IGAADNADKI
+164 
-174 AADFG
+174 
-179 IPHKTAR
+179 
-186 KICDKV
+186 KV
-192 KKCIRKQFE
+192 KKSPKSPFE

-240 FVKPNLMQLNT
+240 YVKPNIMQLNT

-262 LRSCGKLLSKAGYEI
+262 LRSCGRLLKKAGYEI
-277 RVFNLIDMAHSNN
+277 RVFNLIDMSHSNN
-290 YNPFQYVYDRDGNV
+290 YNPFNYIYDKDGNIS
-304 NKSYVL
+304 KTYVM

-321 QEGSSGG
+321 QEGASGG

-348 EKAEQETK
+348 EKK
-356 TIKGDFE
+356 TDE
-363 RQKAVYNDMLKGNY
+363 NGNSL
-377 APEDIKLQ
+377 DR
-385 KEIMEDAKKAYEE
+385 
-398 ADKHAKIDCNF
+398 NF
-409 RRVMEVMKM
+409 STVMKM
-418 AEISE
+418 MRLAEISE
-423 QDDTLHSPLDDLME
+423 QDENHRSPLDEMMDELRGE
-437 EHRSNFPNSMAWIY
+437 NPHSMAVSF

-476 FELPEVADLTHIDN
+476 FNLPEVADLTHTDN
-490 IHLDTLGDKKTALFV
+490 IHLDTLGDRKTALFI

-549 DEFANIGTI
+549 DEFANVGTI

-589 DKSWEIVTGNCDSLL
+589 DKSWEILTGNCDSLL

-641 TSENNSIMGRELMTP
+641 TSENNSILGRELMTT

-686 HPNYAYLEDSN
+686 HQNYKYLEDSN
-697 KKYAYLIDDLHTEKA
+697 KNYAYFIDNLHTKKA
-712 PDMTENYSEM
+712 PDMTEIYSET
-722 VTSEDD
+722 VEPKPVVQPVDDEKDISDIDVPDEEDNMTNLD
-728 MHPADKEKPFIDMDF
+728 EEFDTNEIAAALKQHEEQTAGE
-743 PEDFSDNPDDA
+743 
-754 DDGMEVYEMLNYNI
+754 EMF
-768 DNEFVSASEKIYG
+768 NENE
-781 SSEQMDFTDEELPDA
+781 ELDFTDDEAVPENLMPMDL
-796 NDIISIDMSEHKVFG
+796 STPKVIG
-811 ENDYNAMFDS
+811 EADFREIVDS
-821 ADIF
+821 PF

>member
-1 MKKKKPDLLT
+1 MLT
-11 IMLYVIIVVA
+11 ILLYAIIVFA
-21 VLYVSAALGAA
+21 VLYVSAGLGAA
-32 MDLSADDEGVIDF
+32 MDLSVDDEGVLDF
-45 TLLMS
+45 NVLMT

-55 LTTPDT
+55 LTSTDT
-61 VWAHF
+61 VGAHF
-66 TDFSGYSAK
+66 TDFSSYSFK
-75 ITLIVSFAIGI
+75 ITLMVAFALGI
-86 YALLKY
+86 YALMKY

-124 KIIPTETFTDE
+124 KK
-135 SGKKH
+135 GKKP
-140 TAKFSTKRENTFI
+140 
-153 VTLGKQSQTYR
+153 
-164 IGAADNADKI
+164 
-174 AADFG
+174 
-179 IPHKTAR
+179 IPEKP
-186 KICDKV
+186 KSP
-192 KKCIRKQFE
+192 FE

-240 FVKPNLMQLNT
+240 YVKPNIMQLNT

-262 LRSCGKLLSKAGYEI
+262 LRSCGRLLKKAGYEI
-277 RVFNLIDMAHSNN
+277 RVFNLIDMSHSNN
-290 YNPFQYVYDRDGNV
+290 YNPFNYIYDKDGNI
-304 NKSYVL
+304 NKTYVM

-321 QEGSSGG
+321 QEGASGG

-348 EKAEQETK
+348 EKK
-356 TIKGDFE
+356 TDE
-363 RQKAVYNDMLKGNY
+363 NGNSL
-377 APEDIKLQ
+377 DR
-385 KEIMEDAKKAYEE
+385 
-398 ADKHAKIDCNF
+398 NF
-409 RRVMEVMKM
+409 STVMKM
-418 AEISE
+418 MRLAEISE
-423 QDDTLHSPLDDLME
+423 QDENHRSPLDDMMDELRAE
-437 EHRSNFPNSMAWIY
+437 NPHSMAVSF

-476 FELPEVADLTHIDN
+476 FNLPEVADLTHTDN
-490 IHLDTLGDKKTALFV
+490 IHLDTLGDRKTALFI

-549 DEFANIGTI
+549 DEFANVGTI

-589 DKSWEIVTGNCDSLL
+589 DKSWEILTGNCDSLL

-641 TSENNSIMGRELMTP
+641 TSENNSILGRELMTT

-686 HPNYAYLEDSN
+686 HQNYKYLEDSN
-697 KKYAYLIDDLHTEKA
+697 KNYAYLIDDLHTEKA
-712 PDMTENYSEM
+712 PDMTEIYSET
-722 VTSEDD
+722 VEPKLVAQ
-728 MHPADKEKPFIDMDF
+728 PADDEKDISDIDVPDEEDNMTNLDEEFDTKEIAAALKQHEEQTAGEEMFN
-743 PEDFSDNPDDA
+743 ENEELDFSDEAIPENLMPMDLSTPKVIGEA
-754 DDGMEVYEMLNYNI
+754 DFREIV
-768 DNEFVSASEKIYG
+768 
-781 SSEQMDFTDEELPDA
+781 
-796 NDIISIDMSEHKVFG
+796 
-811 ENDYNAMFDS
+811 DS
-821 ADIF
+821 PF

>member
-1 MKKKKPDLLT
+1 
-11 IMLYVIIVVA
+11 
-21 VLYVSAALGAA
+21 
-32 MDLSADDEGVIDF
+32 MDLSVNERGALD
-45 TLLMS
+45 LSALMTNV
-50 QFETV
+50 EAV
-55 LTTPDT
+55 LASPDT
-61 VWAHF
+61 VFEHF
-66 TDFSGYSAK
+66 TDFSGYSVK
-75 ITLIVSFAIGI
+75 ITFLVMFALGI
-86 YALLKY
+86 YALMKY
-92 TSRKRLHRK
+92 SSKKRLHRK

-110 ANEKEEKFL
+110 ANAKEEQFL
-119 ADKPE
+119 RDNEDKKRHKYDWLNKLPSFVQNPLRKLLKAPPPE
-124 KIIPTETFTDE
+124 
-135 SGKKH
+135 
-140 TAKFSTKRENTFI
+140 I
-153 VTLGKQSQTYR
+153 VPFQ
-164 IGAADNADKI
+164 
-174 AADFG
+174 
-179 IPHKTAR
+179 
-186 KICDKV
+186 
-192 KKCIRKQFE
+192 

-240 FVKPNLMQLNT
+240 YVKPNLMQLNT

-262 LRSCGKLLSKAGYEI
+262 LRSCGKLLKKAGYEI

-290 YNPFQYVYDRDGNV
+290 YNPFDYVYDRDGNV

-310 KMVNC
+310 KMINC

-335 TKALTLAIAFYLL
+335 TKALTLAISFYLL
-348 EKAEQETK
+348 EKAELETRNE
-356 TIKGDFE
+356 KGDYE
-363 RQKAVYNDMLKGNY
+363 HQLAVYDEMLKGNY
-377 APEDIKLQ
+377 APEDIELQ
-385 KEIMEDAKKAYEE
+385 SEIVKDAEKAYEE

-423 QDDTLHSPLDDLME
+423 QDDTLQSPLDDLME
-437 EHRSNFPNSMAWIY
+437 EHRANFPNSMAWIY

-490 IHLDTLGDKKTALFV
+490 IHLDTMGDKKTALFV

-641 TSENNSIMGRELMTP
+641 TSENNSILGRELMTP

-673 LYPFFCHKFDIEK
+673 LYPFYCHKFDIEK
-686 HPNYAYLEDSN
+686 HVNYAYLEDSN

-722 VTSEDD
+722 TTSEDD
-728 MHPADKEKPFIDMDF
+728 SQPADKEKPFTDLDFPDDPDDDDMDM
-743 PEDFSDNPDDA
+743 EEY
-754 DDGMEVYEMLNYNI
+754 GMVNNSI
-768 DNEFVSASEKIYG
+768 DNEFVSASERIYG
-781 SSEQMDFTDEELPDA
+781 LSEEMDFSDEELPNAD
-796 NDIISIDMSEHKVFG
+796 NIISLDMSERKILGDADF
-811 ENDYNAMFDS
+811 NAMMDS
-821 ADIF
+821 SDLF

>member
-1 MKKKKPDLLT
+1 MKKKKPDMLT
-11 IMLYVIIVVA
+11 ILLYAIIIFA
-21 VLYVSAALGAA
+21 VLYVSAGLGAA
-32 MDLSADDEGVIDF
+32 MDLSVDDEGVLDF
-45 TLLMS
+45 NVLMT

-55 LTTPDT
+55 LTSTDT
-61 VWAHF
+61 VGAHF
-66 TDFSGYSAK
+66 TDFSSYSFK
-75 ITLIVSFAIGI
+75 ITLMVAFALGI
-86 YALLKY
+86 YALMKY

-110 ANEKEEKFL
+110 ANEKEEKYL
-119 ADKPE
+119 ADRMSAGSKPKRGKDAAQQSLRTATKPE
-124 KIIPTETFTDE
+124 KKK
-135 SGKKH
+135 GKKPP
-140 TAKFSTKRENTFI
+140 KS
-153 VTLGKQSQTYR
+153 
-164 IGAADNADKI
+164 
-174 AADFG
+174 
-179 IPHKTAR
+179 P
-186 KICDKV
+186 
-192 KKCIRKQFE
+192 FE

-240 FVKPNLMQLNT
+240 YVKPNIMQLNT

-262 LRSCGKLLSKAGYEI
+262 LRSCGRLLKKAGYEI
-277 RVFNLIDMAHSNN
+277 RVFNLIDMSHSNN
-290 YNPFQYVYDRDGNV
+290 YNPFNYIYDKDGNI
-304 NKSYVL
+304 NKTYVM

-321 QEGSSGG
+321 QEGASGG

-348 EKAEQETK
+348 EKK
-356 TIKGDFE
+356 TDE
-363 RQKAVYNDMLKGNY
+363 NGNSL
-377 APEDIKLQ
+377 DR
-385 KEIMEDAKKAYEE
+385 
-398 ADKHAKIDCNF
+398 NF
-409 RRVMEVMKM
+409 STVMKM
-418 AEISE
+418 MRLAEISE
-423 QDDTLHSPLDDLME
+423 QDENHRSPLDEMMDELRGE
-437 EHRSNFPNSMAWIY
+437 NPHSMAVSF

-476 FELPEVADLTHIDN
+476 FNLPEVADLTHTDN
-490 IHLDTLGDKKTALFV
+490 IHLDTLGDRKTALFI

-549 DEFANIGTI
+549 DEFANVGTI

-589 DKSWEIVTGNCDSLL
+589 DKSWEILTGNCDSLL

-641 TSENNSIMGRELMTP
+641 TSENNSILGRELMTT

-686 HPNYAYLEDSN
+686 HQNYKYLEDSN
-697 KKYAYLIDDLHTEKA
+697 KNYAYLIDDLHTEKA
-712 PDMTENYSEM
+712 PDMTEIYSET
-722 VTSEDD
+722 VEPKLVAQ
-728 MHPADKEKPFIDMDF
+728 PADDEKDISDIDVPDEEDNMTNLDEEFDTKEIAAALKQHEEQTAGEEMFN
-743 PEDFSDNPDDA
+743 ENEELDFSDEPVPENLMPMDLSTPKVIGEA
-754 DDGMEVYEMLNYNI
+754 DFREIV
-768 DNEFVSASEKIYG
+768 
-781 SSEQMDFTDEELPDA
+781 
-796 NDIISIDMSEHKVFG
+796 
-811 ENDYNAMFDS
+811 DS
-821 ADIF
+821 PF

>member
-1 MKKKKPDLLT
+1 MKKKKPDMLT
-11 IMLYVIIVVA
+11 ILLYAIIVFA
-21 VLYVSAALGAA
+21 VLYVSAGLGAA
-32 MDLSADDEGVIDF
+32 MDLSVDDDGVLDF
-45 TLLMS
+45 NVLMT

-55 LTTPDT
+55 LTSTDT
-61 VWAHF
+61 AGAHF
-66 TDFSGYSAK
+66 TDFSSYSFK
-75 ITLIVSFAIGI
+75 ITLMVAFALGI
-86 YALLKY
+86 YALMKY

-119 ADKPE
+119 ADRMSAGSKPKRGKDAAQQSLRTATKPE
-124 KIIPTETFTDE
+124 KKK
-135 SGKKH
+135 GKKSP
-140 TAKFSTKRENTFI
+140 KS
-153 VTLGKQSQTYR
+153 
-164 IGAADNADKI
+164 
-174 AADFG
+174 
-179 IPHKTAR
+179 P
-186 KICDKV
+186 
-192 KKCIRKQFE
+192 FE

-240 FVKPNLMQLNT
+240 YVKPNIMQLNT

-262 LRSCGKLLSKAGYEI
+262 LRSCGRLLKKAGYEI
-277 RVFNLIDMAHSNN
+277 RVFNLIDMSHSNN
-290 YNPFQYVYDRDGNV
+290 YNPFNYIYDKDGNIS
-304 NKSYVL
+304 KTYVM

-321 QEGSSGG
+321 QEGASGG

-348 EKAEQETK
+348 EKK
-356 TIKGDFE
+356 TDE
-363 RQKAVYNDMLKGNY
+363 NGNSL
-377 APEDIKLQ
+377 DR
-385 KEIMEDAKKAYEE
+385 
-398 ADKHAKIDCNF
+398 NF
-409 RRVMEVMKM
+409 STVMKM
-418 AEISE
+418 MRLAEISE
-423 QDDTLHSPLDDLME
+423 QDENHRSPLDEMMDELRTE
-437 EHRSNFPNSMAWIY
+437 NPHSMAVSF

-476 FELPEVADLTHIDN
+476 FNLPEVADLTHTDN
-490 IHLDTLGDKKTALFV
+490 IHLDTLGDRKTALFI

-549 DEFANIGTI
+549 DEFANVGTI

-589 DKSWEIVTGNCDSLL
+589 DKSWEILTGNCDSLL

-641 TSENNSIMGRELMTP
+641 TSENNSILGRELMTT

-686 HPNYAYLEDSN
+686 HQNYKYLEDSN
-697 KKYAYLIDDLHTEKA
+697 KNYAYLIDDLHTEKA
-712 PDMTENYSEM
+712 PDMTEIYSET
-722 VTSEDD
+722 VEPKLVAQ
-728 MHPADKEKPFIDMDF
+728 PADDEKDISDIDVPDEEDNMTNLDEEFDTKEIAAALKQHEEQTAGEEMFN
-743 PEDFSDNPDDA
+743 ENEELDFSDEPVPENLMPMDLSTPKVIGEA
-754 DDGMEVYEMLNYNI
+754 DFREIV
-768 DNEFVSASEKIYG
+768 
-781 SSEQMDFTDEELPDA
+781 
-796 NDIISIDMSEHKVFG
+796 
-811 ENDYNAMFDS
+811 DS
-821 ADIF
+821 PF

>member
-1 MKKKKPDLLT
+1 M
-11 IMLYVIIVVA
+11 
-21 VLYVSAALGAA
+21 
-32 MDLSADDEGVIDF
+32 
-45 TLLMS
+45 
-50 QFETV
+50 
-55 LTTPDT
+55 
-61 VWAHF
+61 
-66 TDFSGYSAK
+66 
-75 ITLIVSFAIGI
+75 
-86 YALLKY
+86 
-92 TSRKRLHRK
+92 
-101 GVEHGSARW
+101 
-110 ANEKEEKFL
+110 
-119 ADKPE
+119 
-124 KIIPTETFTDE
+124 
-135 SGKKH
+135 
-140 TAKFSTKRENTFI
+140 
-153 VTLGKQSQTYR
+153 
-164 IGAADNADKI
+164 
-174 AADFG
+174 
-179 IPHKTAR
+179 
-186 KICDKV
+186 
-192 KKCIRKQFE
+192 
-201 TDNNILLTQEV
+201 LTQEV

-240 FVKPNLMQLNT
+240 YVKPNIMQLNT

-262 LRSCGKLLSKAGYEI
+262 LRSCGRLLKKAGYEI
-277 RVFNLIDMAHSNN
+277 RVFNLIDMSHSNN
-290 YNPFQYVYDRDGNV
+290 YNPFNYIYDKDGNIS
-304 NKSYVL
+304 KTYVM

-321 QEGSSGG
+321 QEGASGG

-348 EKAEQETK
+348 EKK
-356 TIKGDFE
+356 TDE
-363 RQKAVYNDMLKGNY
+363 NGNSL
-377 APEDIKLQ
+377 DR
-385 KEIMEDAKKAYEE
+385 
-398 ADKHAKIDCNF
+398 NF
-409 RRVMEVMKM
+409 STVMKM
-418 AEISE
+418 MRLAEISE
-423 QDDTLHSPLDDLME
+423 QDENHRSPLDEMMDELRTE
-437 EHRSNFPNSMAWIY
+437 NPHSMAVSF

-476 FELPEVADLTHIDN
+476 FNLPEVADLTHTDN
-490 IHLDTLGDKKTALFV
+490 IHLDTLGDRKTALFI

-549 DEFANIGTI
+549 DEFANVGTI

-589 DKSWEIVTGNCDSLL
+589 DKSWEILTGNCDSLL

-641 TSENNSIMGRELMTP
+641 TSENNSILGRELMTT

-686 HPNYAYLEDSN
+686 HQNYKYLEDSN
-697 KKYAYLIDDLHTEKA
+697 KNYAYLIDDLHTEKA
-712 PDMTENYSEM
+712 PDMTEIYSET
-722 VTSEDD
+722 VEPKLVAQ
-728 MHPADKEKPFIDMDF
+728 PADDEKDISDIDVPDEEDNMTNLDEEFDTKEIAAALKQHEEQTAGEEMFN
-743 PEDFSDNPDDA
+743 ENEELDFSDEPVPENLMPMDLSTPKVIGEA
-754 DDGMEVYEMLNYNI
+754 DFREIV
-768 DNEFVSASEKIYG
+768 
-781 SSEQMDFTDEELPDA
+781 
-796 NDIISIDMSEHKVFG
+796 
-811 ENDYNAMFDS
+811 DS
-821 ADIF
+821 PF

>member
-1 MKKKKPDLLT
+1 MKKKKPDMLT
-11 IMLYVIIVVA
+11 ILLYAIIIFA
-21 VLYVSAALGAA
+21 VLYVSAGLGAA
-32 MDLSADDEGVIDF
+32 MDLSVDDDGVLDF
-45 TLLMS
+45 NVLMT

-55 LTTPDT
+55 LTSTDT
-61 VWAHF
+61 VGAHF
-66 TDFSGYSAK
+66 TDFSSYSFK
-75 ITLIVSFAIGI
+75 ITLMVGFALGI
-86 YALLKY
+86 YALMKY

-119 ADKPE
+119 ADRMSAGSKPKRGKDAAQQSLRTATKPE
-124 KIIPTETFTDE
+124 K
-135 SGKKH
+135 K
-140 TAKFSTKRENTFI
+140 
-153 VTLGKQSQTYR
+153 
-164 IGAADNADKI
+164 
-174 AADFG
+174 
-179 IPHKTAR
+179 
-186 KICDKV
+186 KV
-192 KKCIRKQFE
+192 KKSPKSPFE

-240 FVKPNLMQLNT
+240 YVKPNIMQLNT

-262 LRSCGKLLSKAGYEI
+262 LRSCGRLLKKAGYEI
-277 RVFNLIDMAHSNN
+277 RVFNLIDMSHSNN
-290 YNPFQYVYDRDGNV
+290 YNPFNYIYDKDGNIS
-304 NKSYVL
+304 KTYVM

-321 QEGSSGG
+321 QEGASGG

-348 EKAEQETK
+348 EK
-356 TIKGDFE
+356 
-363 RQKAVYNDMLKGNY
+363 
-377 APEDIKLQ
+377 
-385 KEIMEDAKKAYEE
+385 EDAK
-398 ADKHAKIDCNF
+398 DVNGNSLDRNF
-409 RRVMEVMKM
+409 STVMKM
-418 AEISE
+418 MRLAEISE
-423 QDDTLHSPLDDLME
+423 QDENHRSPLDEMMDELRAE
-437 EHRSNFPNSMAWIY
+437 NPHSMAVSF

-476 FELPEVADLTHIDN
+476 FNLPEVADLTHTDN
-490 IHLDTLGDKKTALFV
+490 IHLDTLGDRKTALFI

-549 DEFANIGTI
+549 DEFANVGTI

-589 DKSWEIVTGNCDSLL
+589 DKSWEILTGNCDSLL

-641 TSENNSIMGRELMTP
+641 TSENNSILGRELMTT

-686 HPNYAYLEDSN
+686 HQNYKYLEDSN
-697 KKYAYLIDDLHTEKA
+697 KNYAYLIDDLHTEKA
-712 PDMTENYSEM
+712 PDMTEIYSET
-722 VTSEDD
+722 VEPKLVAQ
-728 MHPADKEKPFIDMDF
+728 PADDEKDISDIDVPDEEDNMTNLDEEFDTKEIAAALKQHEEQTAGEEMFN
-743 PEDFSDNPDDA
+743 ENEELDFSDEAVPENLMPMDLSTPKVIGEA
-754 DDGMEVYEMLNYNI
+754 DFREIL
-768 DNEFVSASEKIYG
+768 
-781 SSEQMDFTDEELPDA
+781 
-796 NDIISIDMSEHKVFG
+796 
-811 ENDYNAMFDS
+811 DS
-821 ADIF
+821 PF

>member
-1 MKKKKPDLLT
+1 MKKKKPDMLT
-11 IMLYVIIVVA
+11 ILLYVIIVFA
-21 VLYVSAALGAA
+21 VLYVSAGLGAA
-32 MDLSADDEGVIDF
+32 MDLSVDDEGVLDF
-45 TLLMS
+45 NVLMT

-55 LTTPDT
+55 LTSTDT
-61 VWAHF
+61 VGAHF
-66 TDFSGYSAK
+66 TDFSSYSFK
-75 ITLIVSFAIGI
+75 ITLMVGFALGI
-86 YALLKY
+86 YALMKY

-119 ADKPE
+119 ADRMSAGSKPKRGKDAAQQSLRTATKPE
-124 KIIPTETFTDE
+124 K
-135 SGKKH
+135 K
-140 TAKFSTKRENTFI
+140 
-153 VTLGKQSQTYR
+153 
-164 IGAADNADKI
+164 
-174 AADFG
+174 
-179 IPHKTAR
+179 
-186 KICDKV
+186 KV
-192 KKCIRKQFE
+192 KKSPKSPFE

-240 FVKPNLMQLNT
+240 YVKPNIMQLNT

-262 LRSCGKLLSKAGYEI
+262 LRSCGRLLKKAGYEI
-277 RVFNLIDMAHSNN
+277 RVFNLIDMSHSNN
-290 YNPFQYVYDRDGNV
+290 YNPFNYIYDKDGNIS
-304 NKSYVL
+304 KTYVM

-321 QEGSSGG
+321 QEGASGG

-348 EKAEQETK
+348 EKK
-356 TIKGDFE
+356 TDE
-363 RQKAVYNDMLKGNY
+363 NGNSL
-377 APEDIKLQ
+377 DR
-385 KEIMEDAKKAYEE
+385 
-398 ADKHAKIDCNF
+398 NF
-409 RRVMEVMKM
+409 STVMKM
-418 AEISE
+418 MRLAEISE
-423 QDDTLHSPLDDLME
+423 QDENHRSPLDEMMDELRTE
-437 EHRSNFPNSMAWIY
+437 NPHSMAVSF

-476 FELPEVADLTHIDN
+476 FNLPEVADLTHTDN
-490 IHLDTLGDKKTALFV
+490 IHLDTLGDRKTALFI

-549 DEFANIGTI
+549 DEFANVGTI

-589 DKSWEIVTGNCDSLL
+589 DKSWEILTGNCDSLL

-641 TSENNSIMGRELMTP
+641 TSENNSILGRELMTT

-686 HPNYAYLEDSN
+686 HQNYKYLEDSN
-697 KKYAYLIDDLHTEKA
+697 KNYAYLIDDLHTEKA
-712 PDMTENYSEM
+712 PDMTEIYSET
-722 VTSEDD
+722 VEPKLVAQ
-728 MHPADKEKPFIDMDF
+728 PADDEKDISDIDVPDEEDNMTNLDEEFDTKEIAAALKQH
-743 PEDFSDNPDDA
+743 EEQTA
-754 DDGMEVYEMLNYNI
+754 GEEMF
-768 DNEFVSASEKIYG
+768 NENE
-781 SSEQMDFTDEELPDA
+781 ELDFTDDEAVPENLMPMDL
-796 NDIISIDMSEHKVFG
+796 STPKVIG
-811 ENDYNAMFDS
+811 EADFNEIVDS
-821 ADIF
+821 TF

>member
-1 MKKKKPDLLT
+1 MKKKKPDMLT
-11 IMLYVIIVVA
+11 ILLYAIIIFA
-21 VLYVSAALGAA
+21 VLYVSAGLGAA
-32 MDLSADDEGVIDF
+32 MDLSVDDDGVLDF
-45 TLLMS
+45 NVLMT

-55 LTTPDT
+55 LTSTDT
-61 VWAHF
+61 VGAHF
-66 TDFSGYSAK
+66 TDFSSYSFK
-75 ITLIVSFAIGI
+75 ITLMVGFALGI
-86 YALLKY
+86 YALMKY
-92 TSRKRLHRK
+92 TARKRLHRK

-119 ADKPE
+119 ADRMSAGSKPKRGKDAAQQSLRTATKPE
-124 KIIPTETFTDE
+124 K
-135 SGKKH
+135 K
-140 TAKFSTKRENTFI
+140 
-153 VTLGKQSQTYR
+153 
-164 IGAADNADKI
+164 
-174 AADFG
+174 
-179 IPHKTAR
+179 
-186 KICDKV
+186 KV
-192 KKCIRKQFE
+192 KKSPKSPFE

-240 FVKPNLMQLNT
+240 YVKPNIMQLNT

-262 LRSCGKLLSKAGYEI
+262 LRSCGRLLKKAGYEI
-277 RVFNLIDMAHSNN
+277 RVFNLIDMSHSNN
-290 YNPFQYVYDRDGNV
+290 YNPFNYIYDKDGNIS
-304 NKSYVL
+304 KTYVM

-321 QEGSSGG
+321 QEGASGG

-348 EKAEQETK
+348 EKK
-356 TIKGDFE
+356 TDE
-363 RQKAVYNDMLKGNY
+363 NGNSL
-377 APEDIKLQ
+377 DR
-385 KEIMEDAKKAYEE
+385 
-398 ADKHAKIDCNF
+398 NF
-409 RRVMEVMKM
+409 STVMKM
-418 AEISE
+418 MRLAEISE
-423 QDDTLHSPLDDLME
+423 QDENHRSPLDEMMDELRTE
-437 EHRSNFPNSMAWIY
+437 NPHSMAVSF

-476 FELPEVADLTHIDN
+476 FNLPEVADLTHTDN
-490 IHLDTLGDKKTALFV
+490 IHLDTLGDRKTALFI

-549 DEFANIGTI
+549 DEFANVGTI

-589 DKSWEIVTGNCDSLL
+589 DKSWEILTGNCDSLL
-604 FLGGQEASTL
+604 FLGGQEATTL

-641 TSENNSIMGRELMTP
+641 TSENNSILGRELMTT

-686 HPNYAYLEDSN
+686 HQNYKYLEDSN
-697 KKYAYLIDDLHTEKA
+697 KNYAYLIDDLHTEKA
-712 PDMTENYSEM
+712 PDITEIYSET
-722 VTSEDD
+722 VEPKTVAQHVDDEKDISDIDVPDEEDNMTNLD
-728 MHPADKEKPFIDMDF
+728 EEFDTKEIAAALKQHEEQTAGEEMFN
-743 PEDFSDNPDDA
+743 ENEELDFSDEAVPENIMPMDLSIPKVIGEA
-754 DDGMEVYEMLNYNI
+754 DF
-768 DNEFVSASEKIYG
+768 NEIV
-781 SSEQMDFTDEELPDA
+781 
-796 NDIISIDMSEHKVFG
+796 
-811 ENDYNAMFDS
+811 DS
-821 ADIF
+821 TF

>member
-1 MKKKKPDLLT
+1 MKKKKPDMLT
-11 IMLYVIIVVA
+11 ILLYAIIVFA
-21 VLYVSAALGAA
+21 VLYVSAGLGAA
-32 MDLSADDEGVIDF
+32 MDLSVDDEGVLDF
-45 TLLMS
+45 NVLMT

-55 LTTPDT
+55 LTSTDT
-61 VWAHF
+61 VGAHF
-66 TDFSGYSAK
+66 TDFSSYSFK
-75 ITLIVSFAIGI
+75 ITLMVAFALGI
-86 YALLKY
+86 YALMKY

-119 ADKPE
+119 ADRMSAGSKPKRGKDAAQQSLRTATKPE
-124 KIIPTETFTDE
+124 K
-135 SGKKH
+135 K
-140 TAKFSTKRENTFI
+140 
-153 VTLGKQSQTYR
+153 
-164 IGAADNADKI
+164 
-174 AADFG
+174 
-179 IPHKTAR
+179 
-186 KICDKV
+186 KV
-192 KKCIRKQFE
+192 KKSPKSPFE

-240 FVKPNLMQLNT
+240 YVKPNIMQLNT

-262 LRSCGKLLSKAGYEI
+262 LRSCGRLLKKAGYEI
-277 RVFNLIDMAHSNN
+277 RVFNLIDMSHSNN
-290 YNPFQYVYDRDGNV
+290 YNPFNYIYDKDGNI
-304 NKSYVL
+304 NKTYVM

-321 QEGSSGG
+321 QEGASGG

-348 EKAEQETK
+348 EK
-356 TIKGDFE
+356 
-363 RQKAVYNDMLKGNY
+363 
-377 APEDIKLQ
+377 
-385 KEIMEDAKKAYEE
+385 EDAK
-398 ADKHAKIDCNF
+398 DVNGNSLDRNF
-409 RRVMEVMKM
+409 STVMKM
-418 AEISE
+418 MRLAEISE
-423 QDDTLHSPLDDLME
+423 QDENHRSPLDDMMDELRAE
-437 EHRSNFPNSMAWIY
+437 NPHSMAVSF

-476 FELPEVADLTHIDN
+476 FNLPEVADLTHTDN
-490 IHLDTLGDKKTALFV
+490 IHLDTLGDRKTALFI

-549 DEFANIGTI
+549 DEFANVGTI

-589 DKSWEIVTGNCDSLL
+589 DKSWEILTGNCDSLL

-641 TSENNSIMGRELMTP
+641 TSENNSILGRELMTT

-686 HPNYAYLEDSN
+686 HQNYKYLEDSN
-697 KKYAYLIDDLHTEKA
+697 KNYAYLIDDLHTEKA
-712 PDMTENYSEM
+712 PDMTEIYSET
-722 VTSEDD
+722 VEPKPVVQPVDDEKDISDIDVPDEEDNMTNLD
-728 MHPADKEKPFIDMDF
+728 EEFDTKEIAAALKQHEEQTAGEEMFN
-743 PEDFSDNPDDA
+743 ENEELDFSDEAVPENLMPMDLSTPKVIGEA
-754 DDGMEVYEMLNYNI
+754 DFREIV
-768 DNEFVSASEKIYG
+768 
-781 SSEQMDFTDEELPDA
+781 
-796 NDIISIDMSEHKVFG
+796 
-811 ENDYNAMFDS
+811 DS
-821 ADIF
+821 PF

>member
-1 MKKKKPDLLT
+1 MLT
-11 IMLYVIIVVA
+11 ILLYVIIVFA
-21 VLYVSAALGAA
+21 VLYVSAGLGAA
-32 MDLSADDEGVIDF
+32 MDLSVDDEGVLDF
-45 TLLMS
+45 NVLMT

-55 LTTPDT
+55 LTSTDT
-61 VWAHF
+61 VGAHF
-66 TDFSGYSAK
+66 TDFSSYSFK
-75 ITLIVSFAIGI
+75 ITLMVGFALGI
-86 YALLKY
+86 YALMKY

-119 ADKPE
+119 ADRMSAGSKPKRGKDAAQQSLRTATKPE
-124 KIIPTETFTDE
+124 K
-135 SGKKH
+135 K
-140 TAKFSTKRENTFI
+140 
-153 VTLGKQSQTYR
+153 
-164 IGAADNADKI
+164 
-174 AADFG
+174 
-179 IPHKTAR
+179 
-186 KICDKV
+186 KV
-192 KKCIRKQFE
+192 KKSPKSPFE

-240 FVKPNLMQLNT
+240 YVKPNIMQLNT

-262 LRSCGKLLSKAGYEI
+262 LRSCGRLLKKAGYEI
-277 RVFNLIDMAHSNN
+277 RVFNLIDMSHSNN
-290 YNPFQYVYDRDGNV
+290 YNPFNYIYDKDGNIS
-304 NKSYVL
+304 KTYVM

-321 QEGSSGG
+321 QEGASGG

-348 EKAEQETK
+348 EKK
-356 TIKGDFE
+356 TDE
-363 RQKAVYNDMLKGNY
+363 NGNSL
-377 APEDIKLQ
+377 DR
-385 KEIMEDAKKAYEE
+385 
-398 ADKHAKIDCNF
+398 NF
-409 RRVMEVMKM
+409 STVMKM
-418 AEISE
+418 MRLAEISE
-423 QDDTLHSPLDDLME
+423 QDENHRSPLDEMMDELRTE
-437 EHRSNFPNSMAWIY
+437 NPHSMAVSF

-476 FELPEVADLTHIDN
+476 FNLPEVADLTHTDN
-490 IHLDTLGDKKTALFV
+490 IHLDTLGDRKTALFI

-535 KYGGRLPVHVRCLL
+535 KYGGKLPVHVRCLL
-549 DEFANIGTI
+549 DEFANVGTI

-589 DKSWEIVTGNCDSLL
+589 DKSWEILTGNCDSLL
-604 FLGGQEASTL
+604 FLGGQEATTL

-641 TSENNSIMGRELMTP
+641 TSENNSILGRELMTT

-686 HPNYAYLEDSN
+686 HQNYKYLEDSN
-697 KKYAYLIDDLHTEKA
+697 KNYAYLIDDLHTEKA
-712 PDMTENYSEM
+712 PDMTEIYSET
-722 VTSEDD
+722 VEPKPVAQPVDDEKDISDIDVPDEEDSMTNLD
-728 MHPADKEKPFIDMDF
+728 EEFDTKEIAAALKQHEEQTAGEEMFN
-743 PEDFSDNPDDA
+743 ENEELDFSDEAVPENLMPMDLSTPKVIGEA
-754 DDGMEVYEMLNYNI
+754 DFREIL
-768 DNEFVSASEKIYG
+768 
-781 SSEQMDFTDEELPDA
+781 
-796 NDIISIDMSEHKVFG
+796 
-811 ENDYNAMFDS
+811 DS
-821 ADIF
+821 PF

>member
-1 MKKKKPDLLT
+1 MKKKKPDMLT
-11 IMLYVIIVVA
+11 ILLYAIIVFA
-21 VLYVSAALGAA
+21 VLYVSAGLGAA
-32 MDLSADDEGVIDF
+32 MDLSVDDEGVLDF
-45 TLLMS
+45 NVLMT

-55 LTTPDT
+55 LTSTDT
-61 VWAHF
+61 VGAHF
-66 TDFSGYSAK
+66 TDFSSYSFK
-75 ITLIVSFAIGI
+75 ITLMVAFALGI
-86 YALLKY
+86 YALMKY

-119 ADKPE
+119 ADRMSAGSKPKRGKDAVQQSLRTATKPE
-124 KIIPTETFTDE
+124 K
-135 SGKKH
+135 KK
-140 TAKFSTKRENTFI
+140 
-153 VTLGKQSQTYR
+153 VKQSP
-164 IGAADNADKI
+164 KS
-174 AADFG
+174 
-179 IPHKTAR
+179 P
-186 KICDKV
+186 
-192 KKCIRKQFE
+192 FE

-240 FVKPNLMQLNT
+240 YVKPNIMQLNT

-262 LRSCGKLLSKAGYEI
+262 LRSCGRLLKKAGYEI
-277 RVFNLIDMAHSNN
+277 RVFNLIDMSHSNN
-290 YNPFQYVYDRDGNV
+290 YNPFNYIYDKDGNI
-304 NKSYVL
+304 NKTYVM

-321 QEGSSGG
+321 QEGASGG

-335 TKALTLAIAFYLL
+335 TKALTLAITFYLL
-348 EKAEQETK
+348 EKK
-356 TIKGDFE
+356 TDE
-363 RQKAVYNDMLKGNY
+363 NGNSL
-377 APEDIKLQ
+377 DR
-385 KEIMEDAKKAYEE
+385 
-398 ADKHAKIDCNF
+398 NF
-409 RRVMEVMKM
+409 STVMKM
-418 AEISE
+418 MRLAEISE
-423 QDDTLHSPLDDLME
+423 QDENHRSPLDDMIDELRTE
-437 EHRSNFPNSMAWIY
+437 NPHSMAVSF

-476 FELPEVADLTHIDN
+476 FNLPEVADLTHTDN
-490 IHLDTLGDKKTALFV
+490 IHLDTLGDRKTALFI

-549 DEFANIGTI
+549 DEFANVGTI

-589 DKSWEIVTGNCDSLL
+589 DKSWEILTGNCDSLL

-641 TSENNSIMGRELMTP
+641 TSENNSILGRELMTT

-686 HPNYAYLEDSN
+686 HQNYKYLEDSN
-697 KKYAYLIDDLHTEKA
+697 KNYAYLIDDLHTEKA
-712 PDMTENYSEM
+712 PDITEIYSET
-722 VTSEDD
+722 VEPKTVAQPVDDEKDISDIDVPDEEDNMTNLD
-728 MHPADKEKPFIDMDF
+728 EEFDTKEIAAALKQHEEQTAGEEMFN
-743 PEDFSDNPDDA
+743 ENEELDFSDEAVPENIMPMDLSIPKVIGEA
-754 DDGMEVYEMLNYNI
+754 DF
-768 DNEFVSASEKIYG
+768 NEIV
-781 SSEQMDFTDEELPDA
+781 
-796 NDIISIDMSEHKVFG
+796 
-811 ENDYNAMFDS
+811 DS
-821 ADIF
+821 TF

>member
-1 MKKKKPDLLT
+1 MKKKKPDMLT
-11 IMLYVIIVVA
+11 ILLYVIIVFA
-21 VLYVSAALGAA
+21 VLYVSAGLGAA
-32 MDLSADDEGVIDF
+32 MDLSVDDEGVLDF
-45 TLLMS
+45 NVLMT

-55 LTTPDT
+55 LTSTDT
-61 VWAHF
+61 VGAHF
-66 TDFSGYSAK
+66 TDFSSYSFK
-75 ITLIVSFAIGI
+75 ITLMVGFALGI
-86 YALLKY
+86 YALMKY

-119 ADKPE
+119 ADRMSAGSKPKRGKDAAQQSLRTATKPE
-124 KIIPTETFTDE
+124 K
-135 SGKKH
+135 K
-140 TAKFSTKRENTFI
+140 
-153 VTLGKQSQTYR
+153 
-164 IGAADNADKI
+164 
-174 AADFG
+174 
-179 IPHKTAR
+179 
-186 KICDKV
+186 KV
-192 KKCIRKQFE
+192 KKSPKSPFE

-240 FVKPNLMQLNT
+240 YVKPNIMQLNT

-262 LRSCGKLLSKAGYEI
+262 LRSCGRLLKKAGYEI
-277 RVFNLIDMAHSNN
+277 RVFNLIDMSHSNN
-290 YNPFQYVYDRDGNV
+290 YNPFNYIYDKDGNI
-304 NKSYVL
+304 NKTYVM

-321 QEGSSGG
+321 QEGASGG

-348 EKAEQETK
+348 EKK
-356 TIKGDFE
+356 TDE
-363 RQKAVYNDMLKGNY
+363 NGNSL
-377 APEDIKLQ
+377 DR
-385 KEIMEDAKKAYEE
+385 
-398 ADKHAKIDCNF
+398 NF
-409 RRVMEVMKM
+409 STVMKM
-418 AEISE
+418 MRLAEISE
-423 QDDTLHSPLDDLME
+423 QDENHRSPLDDMMDELRTE
-437 EHRSNFPNSMAWIY
+437 NPHSMAVSF

-476 FELPEVADLTHIDN
+476 FNLPEVADLTHTDN
-490 IHLDTLGDKKTALFV
+490 IHLDTLGDRKTALFI

-549 DEFANIGTI
+549 DEFANVGTI

-589 DKSWEIVTGNCDSLL
+589 DKSWEILTGNCDSLL

-641 TSENNSIMGRELMTP
+641 TSENNSILGRELMTT

-686 HPNYAYLEDSN
+686 HQNYKYLEDSN
-697 KKYAYLIDDLHTEKA
+697 KNYAYLIDDLHTEKA
-712 PDMTENYSEM
+712 PDMTEIYSET
-722 VTSEDD
+722 VEPKLVAQ
-728 MHPADKEKPFIDMDF
+728 PADDEKDISDIDVPDEEDNMTNLDEEFDTKEIAAALKQHEEQTAGEEMFN
-743 PEDFSDNPDDA
+743 ENEELDFSDEAVPENIMPMDLSIPKVIGEA
-754 DDGMEVYEMLNYNI
+754 DF
-768 DNEFVSASEKIYG
+768 NEIV
-781 SSEQMDFTDEELPDA
+781 
-796 NDIISIDMSEHKVFG
+796 
-811 ENDYNAMFDS
+811 DS
-821 ADIF
+821 TF

>member
-1 MKKKKPDLLT
+1 MKKKTDPLT
-11 IMLYVIIVVA
+11 ILLYGFIVIAALYVA
-21 VLYVSAALGAA
+21 AALGAA
-32 MDLSADDEGVIDF
+32 MDISVDPDTGALDITNVMTEFETAVTAPETVGVYLIDF
-45 TLLMS
+45 S
-50 QFETV
+50 
-55 LTTPDT
+55 
-61 VWAHF
+61 
-66 TDFSGYSAK
+66 SYSFK
-75 ITLIVSFAIGI
+75 ITLAAALAIGI

-110 ANEKEEKFL
+110 ATEKEAKVL

-124 KIIPTETFTDE
+124 K
-135 SGKKH
+135 KKGE
-140 TAKFSTKRENTFI
+140 KPKP
-153 VTLGKQSQTYR
+153 KQ
-164 IGAADNADKI
+164 
-174 AADFG
+174 
-179 IPHKTAR
+179 P
-186 KICDKV
+186 
-192 KKCIRKQFE
+192 FE

-240 FVKPNLMQLNT
+240 YVKPNLMQLNT

-262 LRSCGKLLSKAGYEI
+262 LRSCGRLLKKAGYDI
-277 RVFNLIDMAHSNN
+277 RVFNLIDMTHSNN
-290 YNPFQYVYDRDGNV
+290 YNPFNYVYNRDKDGNIIDV
-304 NKSYVL
+304 NKTYVM

-321 QEGSSGG
+321 QEGASGG

-348 EKAEQETK
+348 ERNQLEQAGEK
-356 TIKGDFE
+356 FD
-363 RQKAVYNDMLKGNY
+363 D
-377 APEDIKLQ
+377 PEGALDSYS
-385 KEIMEDAKKAYEE
+385 M
-398 ADKHAKIDCNF
+398 NF
-409 RRVMEVMKM
+409 STVMRVMKL

-423 QDDTLHSPLDDLME
+423 QDENHTSPLDIMMDELF
-437 EHRSNFPNSMAWIY
+437 SKNPQSMGVTY
-451 YADFKKAPAETAKSI
+451 YRDFKKAPAETAKSI

-476 FELPEVADLTHIDN
+476 FSLPEVADLTYTDN

-636 HKSPS
+636 HRNNSS
-641 TSENNSIMGRELMTP
+641 SENNSIMGRELMQP

-664 NECVLIVRA
+664 NQCVLIVRA
-673 LYPFFCHKFDIEK
+673 FYPFFCHKFDIEK
-686 HPNYAYLEDSN
+686 HPNYKFLEDSN
-697 KKYAYLIDDLHTEKA
+697 KQYAYLIDDLHTEKI
-712 PDMTENYSEM
+712 PDPKELGKEVIKPEEIIDVKEEEPMTAEYEVPENIPDETEPDNETEMAEQLAEDGFMTEKADVERDEKTASQSFFYTSNDTLEDEALPDPGDLSPLDMSAPYVVDNETM
-722 VTSEDD
+722 EDISEDL
-728 MHPADKEKPFIDMDF
+728 F
-743 PEDFSDNPDDA
+743 
-754 DDGMEVYEMLNYNI
+754 
-768 DNEFVSASEKIYG
+768 
-781 SSEQMDFTDEELPDA
+781 
-796 NDIISIDMSEHKVFG
+796 
-811 ENDYNAMFDS
+811 
-821 ADIF
+821 

>member
-1 MKKKKPDLLT
+1 MKKKKPDMLT
-11 IMLYVIIVVA
+11 ILLYGIIIFA

-32 MDLSADDEGVIDF
+32 MDLSVNDEGVLDF
-45 TLLMS
+45 NLLMAE
-50 QFETV
+50 FETV
-55 LTTPDT
+55 LTATDI
-61 VWAHF
+61 VGEHF
-66 TDFSGYSAK
+66 TDFSSYSFK
-75 ITLIVSFAIGI
+75 ITLMVSFALGI
-86 YALLKY
+86 YALLKM
-92 TSRKRLHRK
+92 TSQKRLHRK

-110 ANEKEEKFL
+110 ATEKEEKFL

-124 KIIPTETFTDE
+124 KIIKSETFTDE

-140 TAKFSTKRENTFI
+140 TTKFRIQGENCFI
-153 VTLGKQSQTYR
+153 VTLGNVSKTYS
-164 IGAADNADKI
+164 IYAEDNEDKI
-174 AADFG
+174 CADFN
-179 IPHKTAR
+179 IPRKTAR
-186 KICDKV
+186 KLVSKV
-192 KKCIRKQFE
+192 KKCVKKQFE
-201 TDNNILLTQEV
+201 TDNNIILTQEV

-240 FVKPNLMQLNT
+240 YVKPNLMQLNT

-262 LRSCGKLLSKAGYEI
+262 LRSCGRLMKKAGYEI

-290 YNPFQYVYDRDGNV
+290 YNPFNYIYDKDGNV
-304 NKSYVL
+304 NKTYVM

-335 TKALTLAIAFYLL
+335 TKALILAISFYLL
-348 EKAEQETK
+348 EKA
-356 TIKGDFE
+356 
-363 RQKAVYNDMLKGNY
+363 
-377 APEDIKLQ
+377 
-385 KEIMEDAKKAYEE
+385 DAK
-398 ADKHAKIDCNF
+398 DVNNNSLDRNF
-409 RRVMEVMKM
+409 STVMKM
-418 AEISE
+418 LRLAEISE
-423 QDDTLHSPLDDLME
+423 QDENHRSPLDDMMDELRE
-437 EHRSNFPNSMAWIY
+437 ENPQSMAVSF

-476 FELPEVADLTHIDN
+476 FNLPEVADLTHTDN

-549 DEFANIGTI
+549 DEFANVGTI

-589 DKSWEIVTGNCDSLL
+589 DKSWEILTGNCDSLL

-641 TSENNSIMGRELMTP
+641 TSENNSILGRELMTT

-686 HPNYAYLEDSN
+686 HKNYPYLEDSN
-697 KKYAYLIDDLHTEKA
+697 PKYAYLIDDLHTEKA
-712 PDMTENYSEM
+712 PNMLENYTETIPPKTAAGDEEQAIADIDVPDEEDNMSIEDEFDKDEIAAALKEHESRDVIDEM
-722 VTSEDD
+722 FEEN
-728 MHPADKEKPFIDMDF
+728 K
-743 PEDFSDNPDDA
+743 N
-754 DDGMEVYEMLNYNI
+754 L
-768 DNEFVSASEKIYG
+768 
-781 SSEQMDFTDEELPDA
+781 DFTDDDSVPDNLIPMDLTAPKTIGEPDFEE
-796 NDIISIDMSEHKVFG
+796 IINSEF
-811 ENDYNAMFDS
+811 
-821 ADIF
+821 

>member
-1 MKKKKPDLLT
+1 MLT
-11 IMLYVIIVVA
+11 ILLYVIIVFA
-21 VLYVSAALGAA
+21 VLYVSAGLGAA
-32 MDLSADDEGVIDF
+32 MDLSVDDEGVLDF
-45 TLLMS
+45 NVLMT

-55 LTTPDT
+55 LTSTDT
-61 VWAHF
+61 VGAHF
-66 TDFSGYSAK
+66 TDFSSYSFK
-75 ITLIVSFAIGI
+75 ITLMVGFALGI
-86 YALLKY
+86 YALMKY

-119 ADKPE
+119 ADRMSAGSKPKRGKDAAQQSLRTATKPE
-124 KIIPTETFTDE
+124 K
-135 SGKKH
+135 K
-140 TAKFSTKRENTFI
+140 
-153 VTLGKQSQTYR
+153 
-164 IGAADNADKI
+164 
-174 AADFG
+174 
-179 IPHKTAR
+179 
-186 KICDKV
+186 KV
-192 KKCIRKQFE
+192 KKSPKSPFE

-240 FVKPNLMQLNT
+240 YVKPNIMQLNT

-262 LRSCGKLLSKAGYEI
+262 LRSCGRLLKKAGYEI
-277 RVFNLIDMAHSNN
+277 RVFNLIDMSHSNN
-290 YNPFQYVYDRDGNV
+290 YNPFNYIYDKDGNIS
-304 NKSYVL
+304 KTYVM

-321 QEGSSGG
+321 QEGASGG

-348 EKAEQETK
+348 EKK
-356 TIKGDFE
+356 TDE
-363 RQKAVYNDMLKGNY
+363 NGNSL
-377 APEDIKLQ
+377 DR
-385 KEIMEDAKKAYEE
+385 
-398 ADKHAKIDCNF
+398 NF
-409 RRVMEVMKM
+409 STVMKM
-418 AEISE
+418 MRLAEISE
-423 QDDTLHSPLDDLME
+423 QDENHRSPLDEMMDELRTE
-437 EHRSNFPNSMAWIY
+437 NPHSMAVSF

-476 FELPEVADLTHIDN
+476 FNLPEVADLTHTDN
-490 IHLDTLGDKKTALFV
+490 IHLDTLGDRKTALFI

-535 KYGGRLPVHVRCLL
+535 KYGGKLPVHVRCLL
-549 DEFANIGTI
+549 DEFANVGTI

-589 DKSWEIVTGNCDSLL
+589 DKSWEILTGNCDSLL
-604 FLGGQEASTL
+604 FLGGQEATTL

-641 TSENNSIMGRELMTP
+641 TSENNSILGRELMTT

-686 HPNYAYLEDSN
+686 HQNYKYLEDSN
-697 KKYAYLIDDLHTEKA
+697 KNYAYLIDDLHTEKA
-712 PDMTENYSEM
+712 PDITE
-722 VTSEDD
+722 
-728 MHPADKEKPFIDMDF
+728 I
-743 PEDFSDNPDDA
+743 
-754 DDGMEVYEMLNYNI
+754 
-768 DNEFVSASEKIYG
+768 
-781 SSEQMDFTDEELPDA
+781 
-796 NDIISIDMSEHKVFG
+796 
-811 ENDYNAMFDS
+811 
-821 ADIF
+821 

>member
-1 MKKKKPDLLT
+1 MKKKKPDMLT
-11 IMLYVIIVVA
+11 ILLYVIIVFA
-21 VLYVSAALGAA
+21 VLYVSAGLGAA
-32 MDLSADDEGVIDF
+32 MDLSVDDEGVLDF
-45 TLLMS
+45 NVLMT

-55 LTTPDT
+55 LTSTDT
-61 VWAHF
+61 VGAHF
-66 TDFSGYSAK
+66 TDFSSYSFK
-75 ITLIVSFAIGI
+75 ITLMVGFALGI
-86 YALLKY
+86 YALMKY

-119 ADKPE
+119 ADRMSAGSKPKRGKDAAQQSLRTATKPE
-124 KIIPTETFTDE
+124 K
-135 SGKKH
+135 K
-140 TAKFSTKRENTFI
+140 
-153 VTLGKQSQTYR
+153 
-164 IGAADNADKI
+164 
-174 AADFG
+174 
-179 IPHKTAR
+179 
-186 KICDKV
+186 KV
-192 KKCIRKQFE
+192 KKSPKSPFE

-240 FVKPNLMQLNT
+240 YVKPNIMQLNT

-262 LRSCGKLLSKAGYEI
+262 LRSCGRLLKKAGYEI
-277 RVFNLIDMAHSNN
+277 RVFNLIDMSHSNN
-290 YNPFQYVYDRDGNV
+290 YNPFNYIYDKDGNI
-304 NKSYVL
+304 NKTYVM

-321 QEGSSGG
+321 QEGASGG

-348 EKAEQETK
+348 EKK
-356 TIKGDFE
+356 TDE
-363 RQKAVYNDMLKGNY
+363 NGNSL
-377 APEDIKLQ
+377 DR
-385 KEIMEDAKKAYEE
+385 
-398 ADKHAKIDCNF
+398 NF
-409 RRVMEVMKM
+409 STVMKM
-418 AEISE
+418 MRLAEISE
-423 QDDTLHSPLDDLME
+423 QDENHRSPLDDMMDELRTE
-437 EHRSNFPNSMAWIY
+437 NPHSMAVSF

-476 FELPEVADLTHIDN
+476 FNLPEVADLTHTDN
-490 IHLDTLGDKKTALFV
+490 IHLDTLGDRKTALFI

-549 DEFANIGTI
+549 DEFANVGTI

-589 DKSWEIVTGNCDSLL
+589 DKSWEILTGNCDSLL
-604 FLGGQEASTL
+604 FLGGQEATTL

-641 TSENNSIMGRELMTP
+641 TSENNSILGRELMTT

-686 HPNYAYLEDSN
+686 HQNYKYLEDSN
-697 KKYAYLIDDLHTEKA
+697 KNYAYLIDDLHTEKA
-712 PDMTENYSEM
+712 PDMTEIYSET
-722 VTSEDD
+722 VEPKLVAQ
-728 MHPADKEKPFIDMDF
+728 PADDEKDISDIDVPDEEDNMTNLDEEFDTKEIAAALKQHEEQTAGEEMFN
-743 PEDFSDNPDDA
+743 ENEELDFSDEPVPENLMPMDLSTPKVIGEA
-754 DDGMEVYEMLNYNI
+754 DFREIV
-768 DNEFVSASEKIYG
+768 
-781 SSEQMDFTDEELPDA
+781 
-796 NDIISIDMSEHKVFG
+796 
-811 ENDYNAMFDS
+811 DS
-821 ADIF
+821 PF

>member
-1 MKKKKPDLLT
+1 MKKKKPDMLT
-11 IMLYVIIVVA
+11 ILLYGIIIFA

-32 MDLSADDEGVIDF
+32 MDLSVNDEGVLDF
-45 TLLMS
+45 NLLMAE
-50 QFETV
+50 FETV
-55 LTTPDT
+55 LTATDI
-61 VWAHF
+61 VGEHF
-66 TDFSGYSAK
+66 TDFSSYSFK
-75 ITLIVSFAIGI
+75 ITLMVSFALGI
-86 YALLKY
+86 YALLKM
-92 TSRKRLHRK
+92 TSQKRLHRK

-110 ANEKEEKFL
+110 ATEKEEKFL

-124 KIIPTETFTDE
+124 KIIKSETFTDE

-140 TAKFSTKRENTFI
+140 TTKFRIQGENCFI
-153 VTLGKQSQTYR
+153 VTLGNVSKTYS
-164 IGAADNADKI
+164 IYAEDNEDKI
-174 AADFG
+174 CTDYN
-179 IPHKTAR
+179 IPRKTAR
-186 KICDKV
+186 KLVSKV
-192 KKCIRKQFE
+192 KKCVKKQFE
-201 TDNNILLTQEV
+201 TDNNIILTQEV

-240 FVKPNLMQLNT
+240 YVKPNLMQLNT

-262 LRSCGKLLSKAGYEI
+262 LRSCGRLMKKAGYEI

-290 YNPFQYVYDRDGNV
+290 YNPFNYIYDKDGNV
-304 NKSYVL
+304 NKTYVM

-335 TKALTLAIAFYLL
+335 TKALILAISFYLL
-348 EKAEQETK
+348 EKA
-356 TIKGDFE
+356 
-363 RQKAVYNDMLKGNY
+363 
-377 APEDIKLQ
+377 
-385 KEIMEDAKKAYEE
+385 DAK
-398 ADKHAKIDCNF
+398 DVNNNSLDRNF
-409 RRVMEVMKM
+409 STVMKM
-418 AEISE
+418 LRLAEISE
-423 QDDTLHSPLDDLME
+423 QDENHRSPLDDMMDELRE
-437 EHRSNFPNSMAWIY
+437 ENPQSMAVSF

-476 FELPEVADLTHIDN
+476 FNLPEVADLTHTDN

-549 DEFANIGTI
+549 DEFANVGTI

-589 DKSWEIVTGNCDSLL
+589 DKSWEILTGNCDSLL

-641 TSENNSIMGRELMTP
+641 TSENNSILGRELMTT

-686 HPNYAYLEDSN
+686 HKNYPYLEDSN
-697 KKYAYLIDDLHTEKA
+697 PKYAYLIDDLHTEKA
-712 PDMTENYSEM
+712 PNMLENYTETIPPKTAAGDEEQAIADIDVPDEEDNMSIEDEFDKDEIAAALKEHESRDVIDEM
-722 VTSEDD
+722 FEEN
-728 MHPADKEKPFIDMDF
+728 K
-743 PEDFSDNPDDA
+743 N
-754 DDGMEVYEMLNYNI
+754 L
-768 DNEFVSASEKIYG
+768 
-781 SSEQMDFTDEELPDA
+781 DFTDDDSVPDNLIPMDLTAPKTIGEPDFEE
-796 NDIISIDMSEHKVFG
+796 IINSEF
-811 ENDYNAMFDS
+811 
-821 ADIF
+821 

>member
-1 MKKKKPDLLT
+1 MELSIDDNGGLDITRLST
-11 IMLYVIIVVA
+11 SIESVMTDTGTVMSRLADTSSMTFVFVIF
-21 VLYVSAALGAA
+21 SA
-32 MDLSADDEGVIDF
+32 
-45 TLLMS
+45 
-50 QFETV
+50 
-55 LTTPDT
+55 
-61 VWAHF
+61 
-66 TDFSGYSAK
+66 
-75 ITLIVSFAIGI
+75 FAIGL
-86 YALLKY
+86 YALMKY
-92 TSRKRLHRK
+92 TSKKRLHRR

-110 ANEKEEKFL
+110 ANEKETKML

-124 KIIPTETFTDE
+124 K
-135 SGKKH
+135 KKG
-140 TAKFSTKRENTFI
+140 ENPKPK
-153 VTLGKQSQTYR
+153 L
-164 IGAADNADKI
+164 
-174 AADFG
+174 
-179 IPHKTAR
+179 P
-186 KICDKV
+186 
-192 KKCIRKQFE
+192 FE

-240 FVKPNLMQLNT
+240 YVKPNLMQLNT

-262 LRSCGKLLSKAGYEI
+262 LRSCGRLMKKAGYEI

-290 YNPFQYVYDRDGNV
+290 YNPFNYVYNRDKDGNIIDV
-304 NKSYVL
+304 NKTYVM

-335 TKALTLAIAFYLL
+335 TKELTLAISFYLL
-348 EKAEQETK
+348 ERHQLEEQG
-356 TIKGDFE
+356 IKFSDPAGGLDS
-363 RQKAVYNDMLKGNY
+363 YSM
-377 APEDIKLQ
+377 
-385 KEIMEDAKKAYEE
+385 
-398 ADKHAKIDCNF
+398 NF
-409 RRVMEVMKM
+409 SMVMQVMKL

-423 QDDTLHSPLDDLME
+423 QDENHRSPLDEMMDELYE
-437 EHRSNFPNSMAWIY
+437 KNPQSMAVTFY
-451 YADFKKAPAETAKSI
+451 RDFKKAPAETAKSI

-476 FELPEVADLTHIDN
+476 FSLPEVADLTHTDN
-490 IHLDTLGDKKTALFV
+490 INLQTLGDKKTALFV

-521 YTQLFDTLY
+521 YTQLFDSLY

-636 HKSPS
+636 HRSPS
-641 TSENNSIMGRELMTP
+641 TSENNSIMGRELMTT

-664 NECVLIVRA
+664 NQCVLIVRA
-673 LYPFFCHKFDIEK
+673 FYPFFCHKFDIEK
-686 HPNYAYLEDSN
+686 HPNYVYLEDSN
-697 KKYAYLIDDLHTEKA
+697 SNYAYLIDDLHTEKM
-712 PDMTENYSEM
+712 PNQKELHIDTIQPNEIKESEWREEEPM
-722 VTSEDD
+722 ITDVEV
-728 MHPADKEKPFIDMDF
+728 
-743 PEDFSDNPDDA
+743 PDDEL
-754 DDGMEVYEMLNYNI
+754 DPETEMAEQAENTDTVFI
-768 DNEFVSASEKIYG
+768 TEKA
-781 SSEQMDFTDEELPDA
+781 TDERTASQKYFDINDDLEDVDELPD
-796 NDIISIDMSEHKVFG
+796 DIVPYDMAALEVITEESLK
-811 ENDYNAMFDS
+811 AMDLF
-821 ADIF
+821 

>member
-1 MKKKKPDLLT
+1 MKKKKPDMLT
-11 IMLYVIIVVA
+11 ILLYAIIVFA
-21 VLYVSAALGAA
+21 VLYVSAGLGAA
-32 MDLSADDEGVIDF
+32 MDLSVDDEGVLDF
-45 TLLMS
+45 NVLMT
-50 QFETV
+50 QFETL
-55 LTTPDT
+55 LTSTDT
-61 VWAHF
+61 VGAHF
-66 TDFSGYSAK
+66 TDFSSYSFK
-75 ITLIVSFAIGI
+75 ITLMVAFALGI
-86 YALLKY
+86 YALMKY

-101 GVEHGSARW
+101 GVEHGSTRW

-119 ADKPE
+119 ADRMSAGSKPKRGKDAAQQSLRTATKPE
-124 KIIPTETFTDE
+124 KKK
-135 SGKKH
+135 GKKSP
-140 TAKFSTKRENTFI
+140 KS
-153 VTLGKQSQTYR
+153 
-164 IGAADNADKI
+164 
-174 AADFG
+174 
-179 IPHKTAR
+179 P
-186 KICDKV
+186 
-192 KKCIRKQFE
+192 FE

-240 FVKPNLMQLNT
+240 YVKPNIMQLNT

-262 LRSCGKLLSKAGYEI
+262 LRSCGRLLKKAGYEI
-277 RVFNLIDMAHSNN
+277 RVFNLIDMSHSNN
-290 YNPFQYVYDRDGNV
+290 YNPFNYIYDKDGNI
-304 NKSYVL
+304 NKTYVM

-321 QEGSSGG
+321 QEGASGG

-348 EKAEQETK
+348 EK
-356 TIKGDFE
+356 
-363 RQKAVYNDMLKGNY
+363 
-377 APEDIKLQ
+377 
-385 KEIMEDAKKAYEE
+385 EDAK
-398 ADKHAKIDCNF
+398 DINGNSLDRNF
-409 RRVMEVMKM
+409 STVMKM
-418 AEISE
+418 MRLAEISE
-423 QDDTLHSPLDDLME
+423 QDENHRSPLDDMMDELRTE
-437 EHRSNFPNSMAWIY
+437 NPHSMAVSF

-476 FELPEVADLTHIDN
+476 FNLPEVADLTHTDN
-490 IHLDTLGDKKTALFV
+490 IHLDTLGDRKTALFI

-549 DEFANIGTI
+549 DEFANVGTI

-589 DKSWEIVTGNCDSLL
+589 DKSWEILTGNCDSLL

-641 TSENNSIMGRELMTP
+641 TSENNSILGRELMTT

-686 HPNYAYLEDSN
+686 HQNYKYLEDSN
-697 KKYAYLIDDLHTEKA
+697 KNYAYLIDDLHTEKA
-712 PDMTENYSEM
+712 PDMTEIYSET
-722 VTSEDD
+722 VEPKPVAQPVDDEKDISDIDVPDEEDNMTNLD
-728 MHPADKEKPFIDMDF
+728 EEFDTKEIVAALKQHEEQTAGEEMFN
-743 PEDFSDNPDDA
+743 ENEELDFSDEPVPENLMPMDLSTPKVIGEA
-754 DDGMEVYEMLNYNI
+754 DFREIV
-768 DNEFVSASEKIYG
+768 
-781 SSEQMDFTDEELPDA
+781 
-796 NDIISIDMSEHKVFG
+796 
-811 ENDYNAMFDS
+811 DS
-821 ADIF
+821 PF

>member
-1 MKKKKPDLLT
+1 MKKKKLDPLS
-11 IMLYVIIVVA
+11 IALYVIIVFA

-32 MDLSADDEGVIDF
+32 MDLSVDDKGVLDF
-45 TLLMS
+45 TALMS
-50 QFETV
+50 NVETV
-55 LTTPDT
+55 LTDPGT
-61 VWAHF
+61 VTAHF
-66 TDFSGYSAK
+66 TDFSGYGAK
-75 ITLIVSFAIGI
+75 ITLIVAFALGI
-86 YALLKY
+86 YALMKY
-92 TSRKRLHRK
+92 TSKKRLHRK

-110 ANEKEEKFL
+110 ANAKEEQFL
-119 ADKPE
+119 RDSEDK
-124 KIIPTETFTDE
+124 
-135 SGKKH
+135 KKH
-140 TAKFSTKRENTFI
+140 KHDWIGKLPKPLRFLEKPLRKVFKAPKRKE
-153 VTLGKQSQTYR
+153 V
-164 IGAADNADKI
+164 
-174 AADFG
+174 
-179 IPHKTAR
+179 P
-186 KICDKV
+186 
-192 KKCIRKQFE
+192 FE
-201 TDNNILLTQEV
+201 TDNNIILTQEV

-233 GSGKSRF
+233 GAGKSRF
-240 FVKPNLMQLNT
+240 YVKPNLMQLNT

-262 LRSCGKLLSKAGYEI
+262 LRSCGKLLKKAGYEI

-290 YNPFQYVYDRDGNV
+290 YNPFNYVYDKNGNM
-304 NKSYVL
+304 NKTYVM

-321 QEGSSGG
+321 QEGASGG

-348 EKAEQETK
+348 EKK
-356 TIKGDFE
+356 
-363 RQKAVYNDMLKGNY
+363 
-377 APEDIKLQ
+377 
-385 KEIMEDAKKAYEE
+385 DAK
-398 ADKHAKIDCNF
+398 DKDGNSLDRNF
-409 RRVMEVMKM
+409 STVMRMM
-418 AEISE
+418 RLAEISE
-423 QDDTLHSPLDDLME
+423 QDENHRSPLDDLIDDLRKE
-437 EHRSNFPNSMAWIY
+437 NPLSMAVSY

-476 FELPEVADLTHIDN
+476 FNLPEVADLTHTDN

-604 FLGGQEASTL
+604 FLGGKEDSTL
-614 EAISKSL
+614 ESISKSL

-641 TSENNSIMGRELMTP
+641 TSENNSILGRELMTP
-656 DELKVMKP
+656 DELKVMKT

-673 LYPFFCHKFDIEK
+673 LYPFMCHKYDIEK
-686 HPNYAYLEDSN
+686 HVNYPYLEDSN
-697 KKYAYLIDDLHTEKA
+697 PKYAYLIDDLHTEKA
-712 PDMTENYSEM
+712 PDLTVNQTEVIPPKGVSKPI
-722 VTSEDD
+722 DD
-728 MHPADKEKPFIDMDF
+728 EKPTTDVDI
-743 PEDFSDNPDDA
+743 PEDEQ
-754 DDGMEVYEMLNYNI
+754 EVYEMAG
-768 DNEFVSASEKIYG
+768 DNLDDEFAVDENEVAAALERYEEEEISATSKLYG
-781 SSEQMDFTDEELPDA
+781 A
-796 NDIISIDMSEHKVFG
+796 NDGTDLSDTEPPSADEATSVDMSKQKVMG
-811 ENDYNAMFDS
+811 EKEFIEMTDS
-821 ADIF
+821 SKQF

>member
-1 MKKKKPDLLT
+1 MRKKKDPLN
-11 IMLYVIIVVA
+11 Y
-21 VLYVSAALGAA
+21 VLYGIIALAVVYLAAALGAA
-32 MDLSADDEGVIDF
+32 LDMSVSESGELDFGVF
-45 TLLMS
+45 PTT
-50 QFETV
+50 FESV
-55 LTTPDT
+55 LTDT
-61 VWAHF
+61 DVIFEHF
-66 TDFSGYSAK
+66 STSGSYAQ
-75 ITLIVSFAIGI
+75 TLPFAALFALGI
-86 YALLKY
+86 YALMKY
-92 TSRKRLHRK
+92 TSKKRLHRK

-119 ADKPE
+119 ADMPE
-124 KIIPTETFTDE
+124 KKKG
-135 SGKKH
+135 GKS
-140 TAKFSTKRENTFI
+140 AK
-153 VTLGKQSQTYR
+153 
-164 IGAADNADKI
+164 ADK
-174 AADFG
+174 
-179 IPHKTAR
+179 PKSP
-186 KICDKV
+186 
-192 KKCIRKQFE
+192 FE
-201 TDNNILLTQEV
+201 TDNNVLLTQEV

-240 FVKPNLMQLNT
+240 YVKPNLMQLNT

-262 LRSCGKLLSKAGYEI
+262 LRSCGRLLKKAGYAI

-290 YNPFQYVYDRDGNV
+290 YNPFNYVYDRDGKV

-310 KMVNC
+310 KMINC

-321 QEGSSGG
+321 KEGASGG
-328 DQFWDDS
+328 DQFWDDA
-335 TKALTLAIAFYLL
+335 TQALLSAISFYLI
-348 EKAEQETK
+348 EKAEPQ
-356 TIKGDFE
+356 D
-363 RQKAVYNDMLKGNY
+363 R
-377 APEDIKLQ
+377 
-385 KEIMEDAKKAYEE
+385 
-398 ADKHAKIDCNF
+398 NF
-409 RRVMEVMKM
+409 GTVMKVM
-418 AEISE
+418 KLAEISE
-423 QDDTLHSPLDDLME
+423 QDENMQSPLDEMMNELAE
-437 EHRSNFPNSMAWIY
+437 ENPYSMAVTY
-451 YADFKKAPAETAKSI
+451 YKDFKKAPAETAKSI
-466 LISAAVRFAA
+466 LISAAVRLQA
-476 FELPEVADLTHIDN
+476 FNLPEVGDLTHIDN

-628 VSQNRTRS
+628 VSQNRTKS

-686 HPNYAYLEDSN
+686 HPNYKYLEDSN
-697 KKYAYLIDDLHTEKA
+697 RNYAYLIDELRTVQQPDNAELYTEKIPPKEKEPMYA
-712 PDMTENYSEM
+712 DIDIP
-722 VTSEDD
+722 EDD
-728 MHPADKEKPFIDMDF
+728 DTLTPETAGGDSSDKYSLEDEFTNPFEGDS
-743 PEDFSDNPDDA
+743 ETQQQEQ
-754 DDGMEVYEMLNYNI
+754 G
-768 DNEFVSASEKIYG
+768 SASERLFAVDDM
-781 SSEQMDFTDEELPDA
+781 EDEELPDDITA
-796 NDIISIDMSEHKVFG
+796 ADFSSDAIISDDDVLDLMS
-811 ENDYNAMFDS
+811 
-821 ADIF
+821 IF